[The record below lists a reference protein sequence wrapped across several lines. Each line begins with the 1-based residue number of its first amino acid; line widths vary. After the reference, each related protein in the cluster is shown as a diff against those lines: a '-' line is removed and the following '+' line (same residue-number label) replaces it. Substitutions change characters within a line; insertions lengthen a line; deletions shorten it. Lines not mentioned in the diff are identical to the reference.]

1 MRVNTI
7 KKIIAAILAAVLCF
21 GVLPSRSF
29 FNTLSAVVKAANAD
43 SLNEAYADGTSLM
56 PIGPAFTVDTLLSW
70 EPTND
75 PDSDY
80 SRSVVPLADRY
91 TGFTVNDYANPDAK
105 LMVCSL
111 ANSKHDATNAQGQE
125 SFSSYAF
132 NYWQYATSFVYWSG
146 SKRGQVVVPT
156 GEFTDAAH
164 TNGVPVMGTIFFDW
178 GGNSSV
184 VENFVRNYRSVAD
197 KLIEVM
203 EYYGFDGYFFNEET
217 AVDYTT
223 AGNLRSMIAYMR
235 QQRPNMLIGW
245 YDSITDSGNL
255 SYQDAVN
262 GSNSGWVS
270 AGVNEFFMNY
280 NWTTQDV
287 NTTVS
292 TMQGLGKSQ
301 YEAFAGLDVQ
311 QNCMNT
317 NFSSNYLLNNNNNK
331 LKLSLAL
338 YCPNST
344 MGLSGDGADFHEVER
359 QFYVNGGDPRST
371 SSSGWA
377 GMSRFFA
384 DHTTIISAPFVTNFN
399 SGHGKAFYI
408 DGVKSRDAEWSY
420 QSVQDVMPTWTW
432 IIDSN
437 GQKLS
442 GAYDFEDAYNGGS
455 SIKFYGSL
463 TANKPNNIMLYST
476 NLDINGSTNIAVTA
490 KNDRGLMKLVAYY
503 GDSSTSSYANCQ
515 KATFALDASSG
526 GWTTSNVSLASLSGK
541 KLYAIGFEIGGTSN
555 VSDYQVNIG
564 RLAVTD
570 SEAAAAS
577 ASNARLE
584 EIIYLDAYTA
594 EARIKWN
601 GNNASTYEIYR
612 LNADGT
618 RTLIMETPNTAYYIP
633 NLVRN
638 DDQAD
643 VTIEVVPVNAN
654 GVRGESSRFTI
665 DWPYENGD
673 TEKLSDVTVPVN
685 ICPLAEVTGYSA
697 QNDGEPASKAIDGTS
712 ENGSKWCATNAQSGW
727 MTIKLDQPRTIKRIR
742 IEHAEYGGEAQ
753 NMNTIAFSVQYK
765 SGNNWVTAYSTNNNS
780 SAVTD
785 ELITPVTAQE
795 WRLYISNSGSSAWG
809 AIRIYE
815 WQMFETTER
824 NRTDI
829 VLMKFASAKNN
840 KGASDTFSLTHAPT
854 GSTVR
859 LYLRDAN
866 GNYTQI
872 ASKEAQSSTVSFT
885 GLDYGSDAGRVF
897 YTVQE
902 GKQEESIKLST
913 AFDAE
918 PGAVKY
924 SITVVQPANG
934 TVSASATSATAGT
947 TVKLTA
953 TPAEGYT
960 LDYFTLDGARING
973 DTFIMPARNVE
984 VSAVFTANAY
994 SITVVQ
1000 PTGGTVS
1007 ASATSATAGTTVKL
1021 TATPAEGYTLDYF
1034 TLDGARING
1043 NTFSMPARNVEV
1055 SAVFTANA
1063 YSITVVQPTGGT
1075 VSASTTSAAAGT
1087 TIELTATPAEG
1098 YTLDYFTLDGERIN
1112 GDTFSMPARNVEV
1125 SAVFTANAYSIT
1137 VVQPTGGTVSASATS
1152 ATAGTTVKL
1161 TATPAE
1167 GYTLDYFTLD
1177 GARINGD
1184 TFIMPARN
1192 VEVSAVFT
1200 ANAYSITVVQPT
1212 GGTVSA
1218 SATSATAG
1226 TTVKL
1231 TATPAEGYTLDYFT
1245 LDGARINGDTFIM
1258 PARNV
1263 EVSAVFTANAYSIT
1277 VVQPTG
1283 GTVSASATS
1292 ATAGTTVKLTAT
1304 PAEGYTLDYFTLDG
1318 ARING
1323 DTFIMPAR
1331 NVEVSAVFTANA
1343 YSITVVQPA
1352 GGTVSASKLSA
1363 FFGEAVELTAVPDE
1377 GYELSHYVV
1386 NGAANN
1392 GGTFTMPARDVIVT
1406 AVFTKVAEPSVN
1418 LALNAT
1424 IYYSNK
1430 KYPDYA
1436 KNGPQHAFDGKMSD
1450 READKW
1456 HASGVNGWVAFDIH
1470 TPVANPILKIY
1481 HAGSA
1486 GENSNLNTSSWDV
1499 YILNERYLTEE
1510 AYFNMDR
1517 STQNRVCQIAWF
1529 WKRIHVTTGNTADI
1543 SIDHIDMPEAR
1554 RLFKINMRKTNQTG
1568 YPYYLNVY
1576 EIEMY
1581 AGN

>member
-1 MRVNTI
+1 M
-7 KKIIAAILAAVLCF
+7 IL
-21 GVLPSRSF
+21 
-29 FNTLSAVVKAANAD
+29 N
-43 SLNEAYADGTSLM
+43 
-56 PIGPAFTVDTLLSW
+56 
-70 EPTND
+70 
-75 PDSDY
+75 
-80 SRSVVPLADRY
+80 
-91 TGFTVNDYANPDAK
+91 
-105 LMVCSL
+105 
-111 ANSKHDATNAQGQE
+111 
-125 SFSSYAF
+125 
-132 NYWQYATSFVYWSG
+132 SFV
-146 SKRGQVVVPT
+146 
-156 GEFTDAAH
+156 
-164 TNGVPVMGTIFFDW
+164 
-178 GGNSSV
+178 
-184 VENFVRNYRSVAD
+184 
-197 KLIEVM
+197 
-203 EYYGFDGYFFNEET
+203 
-217 AVDYTT
+217 
-223 AGNLRSMIAYMR
+223 
-235 QQRPNMLIGW
+235 
-245 YDSITDSGNL
+245 
-255 SYQDAVN
+255 
-262 GSNSGWVS
+262 
-270 AGVNEFFMNY
+270 
-280 NWTTQDV
+280 
-287 NTTVS
+287 TV
-292 TMQGLGKSQ
+292 
-301 YEAFAGLDVQ
+301 
-311 QNCMNT
+311 
-317 NFSSNYLLNNNNNK
+317 
-331 LKLSLAL
+331 
-338 YCPNST
+338 
-344 MGLSGDGADFHEVER
+344 
-359 QFYVNGGDPRST
+359 
-371 SSSGWA
+371 
-377 GMSRFFA
+377 
-384 DHTTIISAPFVTNFN
+384 
-399 SGHGKAFYI
+399 
-408 DGVKSRDAEWSY
+408 
-420 QSVQDVMPTWTW
+420 
-432 IIDSN
+432 
-437 GQKLS
+437 
-442 GAYDFEDAYNGGS
+442 
-455 SIKFYGSL
+455 
-463 TANKPNNIMLYST
+463 
-476 NLDINGSTNIAVTA
+476 
-490 KNDRGLMKLVAYY
+490 
-503 GDSSTSSYANCQ
+503 
-515 KATFALDASSG
+515 
-526 GWTTSNVSLASLSGK
+526 
-541 KLYAIGFEIGGTSN
+541 
-555 VSDYQVNIG
+555 YQVNIG

-601 GNNASTYEIYR
+601 GTNASSYEIYR

-673 TEKLSDVTVPVN
+673 TERLSDITEPANVCLNAT
-685 ICPLAEVTGYSA
+685 VTGYSA
-697 QNDGEPASKAIDGTS
+697 QNDGEPAWKAIDGTS
-712 ENGSKWCATNAQSGW
+712 ENGSKWCATNKQSGW

-742 IEHAEYGGEAQ
+742 IEHAQYGGEAQ

-795 WRLYISNSGSSAWG
+795 WRLYINNSGSSAWG

-924 SITVVQPANG
+924 SINVVQPANG
-934 TVSASATSATAGT
+934 SVA
-947 TVKLTA
+947 
-953 TPAEGYT
+953 
-960 LDYFTLDGARING
+960 
-973 DTFIMPARNVE
+973 
-984 VSAVFTANAY
+984 
-994 SITVVQ
+994 
-1000 PTGGTVS
+1000 

-1043 NTFSMPARNVEV
+1043 N
-1055 SAVFTANA
+1055 
-1063 YSITVVQPTGGT
+1063 
-1075 VSASTTSAAAGT
+1075 
-1087 TIELTATPAEG
+1087 
-1098 YTLDYFTLDGERIN
+1098 
-1112 GDTFSMPARNVEV
+1112 
-1125 SAVFTANAYSIT
+1125 
-1137 VVQPTGGTVSASATS
+1137 
-1152 ATAGTTVKL
+1152 
-1161 TATPAE
+1161 
-1167 GYTLDYFTLD
+1167 
-1177 GARINGD
+1177 

-1263 EVSAVFTANAYSIT
+1263 EVSAVFTANAYSIN
-1277 VVQPTG
+1277 VVQPANG
-1283 GTVSASATS
+1283 MVSASATS
-1292 ATAGTTVKLTAT
+1292 ATAGTTVKLTANPAEGYTLDYFTLDDERINGNTFIMPARNVEVSAVFTTNAYSITVVQPANGTVSASATSAAAGTTIELTAT

-1323 DTFIMPAR
+1323 NTFIMPAR

-1392 GGTFTMPARDVIVT
+1392 GSSFTMPAHDVMVT

-1424 IYYSNK
+1424 IYYFNK

-1486 GENSNLNTSSWDV
+1486 GEGSDLNTSSWDV

-1543 SIDHIDMPEAR
+1543 SVDHIDMPEAR

-1568 YPYYLNVY
+1568 YPYHLNVY

>member
-7 KKIIAAILAAVLCF
+7 KKIIAAILAAVFCF

-217 AVDYTT
+217 GVDYTT

-317 NFSSNYLLNNNNNK
+317 NFSSNYLLNNSNK

-643 VTIEVVPVNAN
+643 VTVEVVPVNAN

-697 QNDGEPASKAIDGTS
+697 QNDGEPAWKAIDGTS
-712 ENGSKWCATNAQSGW
+712 ENGSKWCATNKQSGW

-742 IEHAEYGGEAQ
+742 IEHAQYGGEAQ

-765 SGNNWVTAYSTNNNS
+765 SGNNWVTVYSTNNNS

-795 WRLYISNSGSSAWG
+795 WRLDISNSGSSAWG

-924 SITVVQPANG
+924 SINVVQPANGSVSASATSATAGTTVKLTATPAEGYTLDYFTLDGARINGDTFIMPARNVDVSAVFTANAYSITVVQPADG

-973 DTFIMPARNVE
+973 DTFIMPARNVD

-1000 PTGGTVS
+1000 P
-1007 ASATSATAGTTVKL
+1007 A
-1021 TATPAEGYTLDYF
+1021 D
-1034 TLDGARING
+1034 
-1043 NTFSMPARNVEV
+1043 
-1055 SAVFTANA
+1055 
-1063 YSITVVQPTGGT
+1063 
-1075 VSASTTSAAAGT
+1075 
-1087 TIELTATPAEG
+1087 
-1098 YTLDYFTLDGERIN
+1098 
-1112 GDTFSMPARNVEV
+1112 
-1125 SAVFTANAYSIT
+1125 
-1137 VVQPTGGTVSASATS
+1137 GTVSASATS

-1184 TFIMPARN
+1184 TFIMPAQN
-1192 VEVSAVFT
+1192 VNVSAVFT
-1200 ANAYSITVVQPT
+1200 ANAYSITVFQPT

-1218 SATSATAG
+1218 SVTSATAG

-1231 TATPAEGYTLDYFT
+1231 TATPAEGYTLNYFT
-1245 LDGARINGDTFIM
+1245 LNGERINGDTFIM

-1283 GTVSASATS
+1283 GTVSAS
-1292 ATAGTTVKLTAT
+1292 
-1304 PAEGYTLDYFTLDG
+1304 
-1318 ARING
+1318 
-1323 DTFIMPAR
+1323 
-1331 NVEVSAVFTANA
+1331 
-1343 YSITVVQPA
+1343 
-1352 GGTVSASKLSA
+1352 KLSA

-1386 NGAANN
+1386 NGAANS

-1424 IYYSNK
+1424 IYYFNK

-1450 READKW
+1450 PEADKW

-1486 GENSNLNTSSWDV
+1486 GESSNLNTSSWDV

-1568 YPYYLNVY
+1568 YPYHLNVY

-1581 AGN
+1581 AGNL

>member
-217 AVDYTT
+217 GVDYTT

-317 NFSSNYLLNNNNNK
+317 NFSSNYLLNNSNK

-697 QNDGEPASKAIDGTS
+697 QNDGEPAWKAIDGTS
-712 ENGSKWCATNAQSGW
+712 ENGSKWCATNKQSGW

-742 IEHAEYGGEAQ
+742 IEHAQYGGEAQ

-765 SGNNWVTAYSTNNNS
+765 SGNNWVTVYSTNSNS

-795 WRLYISNSGSSAWG
+795 WRLDISNSGSSAWG

-924 SITVVQPANG
+924 SINVVQPANG
-934 TVSASATSATAGT
+934 SVAASATSATAGT

-953 TPAEGYT
+953 NPAEGYT

-973 DTFIMPARNVE
+973 NTFIMPARNVE

-1021 TATPAEGYTLDYF
+1021 TANPAEGYTLDYF

-1043 NTFSMPARNVEV
+1043 N
-1055 SAVFTANA
+1055 
-1063 YSITVVQPTGGT
+1063 
-1075 VSASTTSAAAGT
+1075 
-1087 TIELTATPAEG
+1087 
-1098 YTLDYFTLDGERIN
+1098 
-1112 GDTFSMPARNVEV
+1112 
-1125 SAVFTANAYSIT
+1125 
-1137 VVQPTGGTVSASATS
+1137 
-1152 ATAGTTVKL
+1152 
-1161 TATPAE
+1161 
-1167 GYTLDYFTLD
+1167 
-1177 GARINGD
+1177 

-1292 ATAGTTVKLTAT
+1292 ATAGTTIELTANPAEGYTLDYFTLDGARINGNTFIMPARNVDVSAVFTANAYGITVVQPAGGTVSASATSATAGTTVKLTAT

-1331 NVEVSAVFTANA
+1331 NVEVSAVFTANAYSITVVQPTGGTVSASATSATAGTTVKLTANPAEGYTLDYFTLDGARINGNTFIMPARNVDVSAVFTANA

-1424 IYYSNK
+1424 VYYSNK

-1456 HASGVNGWVAFDIH
+1456 HASGINGWVAFDIH

>member
-7 KKIIAAILAAVLCF
+7 KKIIAAILATVLCF

-235 QQRPNMLIGW
+235 QQKPNMLIGW

-292 TMQGLGKSQ
+292 TMQNLGKSQ

-317 NFSSNYLLNNNNNK
+317 YFSSNYLLNNSNK

-526 GWTTSNVSLASLSGK
+526 GWTTSNVSLTSLSGK

-601 GNNASTYEIYR
+601 GNNASSYEIYR

-697 QNDGEPASKAIDGTS
+697 QNDGEPAWKAIDGTS
-712 ENGSKWCATNAQSGW
+712 ENGSKWCATNARSGW

-753 NMNTIAFSVQYK
+753 DMNTIAFSVQYK
-765 SGNNWVTAYSTNNNS
+765 SGNNWVTVYSTNSNS

-924 SITVVQPANG
+924 SINVVQPANG
-934 TVSASATSATAGT
+934 SVAASATSATAGT

-960 LDYFTLDGARING
+960 LDYFTLDG
-973 DTFIMPARNVE
+973 T
-984 VSAVFTANAY
+984 
-994 SITVVQ
+994 
-1000 PTGGTVS
+1000 
-1007 ASATSATAGTTVKL
+1007 
-1021 TATPAEGYTLDYF
+1021 
-1034 TLDGARING
+1034 
-1043 NTFSMPARNVEV
+1043 
-1055 SAVFTANA
+1055 
-1063 YSITVVQPTGGT
+1063 
-1075 VSASTTSAAAGT
+1075 
-1087 TIELTATPAEG
+1087 
-1098 YTLDYFTLDGERIN
+1098 
-1112 GDTFSMPARNVEV
+1112 
-1125 SAVFTANAYSIT
+1125 
-1137 VVQPTGGTVSASATS
+1137 
-1152 ATAGTTVKL
+1152 
-1161 TATPAE
+1161 
-1167 GYTLDYFTLD
+1167 
-1177 GARINGD
+1177 
-1184 TFIMPARN
+1184 
-1192 VEVSAVFT
+1192 
-1200 ANAYSITVVQPT
+1200 
-1212 GGTVSA
+1212 
-1218 SATSATAG
+1218 
-1226 TTVKL
+1226 
-1231 TATPAEGYTLDYFT
+1231 
-1245 LDGARINGDTFIM
+1245 
-1258 PARNV
+1258 
-1263 EVSAVFTANAYSIT
+1263 
-1277 VVQPTG
+1277 
-1283 GTVSASATS
+1283 
-1292 ATAGTTVKLTAT
+1292 
-1304 PAEGYTLDYFTLDG
+1304 
-1318 ARING
+1318 RING

-1352 GGTVSASKLSA
+1352 GGTVTASKLSA

-1450 READKW
+1450 LEADKW
-1456 HASGVNGWVAFDIH
+1456 HASGINGWVAFDIH

-1543 SIDHIDMPEAR
+1543 SVDHIDMPEAR

>member
-1 MRVNTI
+1 M
-7 KKIIAAILAAVLCF
+7 IL
-21 GVLPSRSF
+21 
-29 FNTLSAVVKAANAD
+29 N
-43 SLNEAYADGTSLM
+43 
-56 PIGPAFTVDTLLSW
+56 
-70 EPTND
+70 
-75 PDSDY
+75 
-80 SRSVVPLADRY
+80 
-91 TGFTVNDYANPDAK
+91 
-105 LMVCSL
+105 
-111 ANSKHDATNAQGQE
+111 
-125 SFSSYAF
+125 
-132 NYWQYATSFVYWSG
+132 SFV
-146 SKRGQVVVPT
+146 
-156 GEFTDAAH
+156 
-164 TNGVPVMGTIFFDW
+164 
-178 GGNSSV
+178 
-184 VENFVRNYRSVAD
+184 
-197 KLIEVM
+197 
-203 EYYGFDGYFFNEET
+203 
-217 AVDYTT
+217 
-223 AGNLRSMIAYMR
+223 
-235 QQRPNMLIGW
+235 
-245 YDSITDSGNL
+245 
-255 SYQDAVN
+255 
-262 GSNSGWVS
+262 
-270 AGVNEFFMNY
+270 
-280 NWTTQDV
+280 
-287 NTTVS
+287 TV
-292 TMQGLGKSQ
+292 
-301 YEAFAGLDVQ
+301 
-311 QNCMNT
+311 
-317 NFSSNYLLNNNNNK
+317 
-331 LKLSLAL
+331 
-338 YCPNST
+338 
-344 MGLSGDGADFHEVER
+344 
-359 QFYVNGGDPRST
+359 
-371 SSSGWA
+371 
-377 GMSRFFA
+377 
-384 DHTTIISAPFVTNFN
+384 
-399 SGHGKAFYI
+399 
-408 DGVKSRDAEWSY
+408 
-420 QSVQDVMPTWTW
+420 
-432 IIDSN
+432 
-437 GQKLS
+437 
-442 GAYDFEDAYNGGS
+442 
-455 SIKFYGSL
+455 
-463 TANKPNNIMLYST
+463 
-476 NLDINGSTNIAVTA
+476 
-490 KNDRGLMKLVAYY
+490 
-503 GDSSTSSYANCQ
+503 
-515 KATFALDASSG
+515 
-526 GWTTSNVSLASLSGK
+526 
-541 KLYAIGFEIGGTSN
+541 
-555 VSDYQVNIG
+555 YQVNIG

-601 GNNASTYEIYR
+601 GNNASSYEIYR

-643 VTIEVVPVNAN
+643 VTVEVVPVNAN

-665 DWPYENGD
+665 DWLYENGD

-697 QNDGEPASKAIDGTS
+697 QNDGEPAWKAIDGTS
-712 ENGSKWCATNAQSGW
+712 ENGSKWCATNARSGW

-753 NMNTIAFSVQYK
+753 DMNTIAFSVQYK
-765 SGNNWVTAYSTNNNS
+765 SGNNWVTVYSTNSNS
-780 SAVTD
+780 SDVTD

-840 KGASDTFSLTHAPT
+840 KGASDTFSLTNAPT

-924 SITVVQPANG
+924 SINVVQPANG
-934 TVSASATSATAGT
+934 SVAASATSATAGT

-960 LDYFTLDGARING
+960 LDYFTLDG
-973 DTFIMPARNVE
+973 
-984 VSAVFTANAY
+984 
-994 SITVVQ
+994 
-1000 PTGGTVS
+1000 
-1007 ASATSATAGTTVKL
+1007 
-1021 TATPAEGYTLDYF
+1021 
-1034 TLDGARING
+1034 
-1043 NTFSMPARNVEV
+1043 
-1055 SAVFTANA
+1055 
-1063 YSITVVQPTGGT
+1063 
-1075 VSASTTSAAAGT
+1075 
-1087 TIELTATPAEG
+1087 
-1098 YTLDYFTLDGERIN
+1098 ERIN
-1112 GDTFSMPARNVEV
+1112 GHTFSMPARNVEV

-1152 ATAGTTVKL
+1152 ATAGTTIEL

-1177 GARINGD
+1177 GERINGH
-1184 TFIMPARN
+1184 TF
-1192 VEVSAVFT
+1192 S
-1200 ANAYSITVVQPT
+1200 
-1212 GGTVSA
+1212 
-1218 SATSATAG
+1218 
-1226 TTVKL
+1226 
-1231 TATPAEGYTLDYFT
+1231 
-1245 LDGARINGDTFIM
+1245 
-1258 PARNV
+1258 
-1263 EVSAVFTANAYSIT
+1263 
-1277 VVQPTG
+1277 
-1283 GTVSASATS
+1283 
-1292 ATAGTTVKLTAT
+1292 
-1304 PAEGYTLDYFTLDG
+1304 
-1318 ARING
+1318 
-1323 DTFIMPAR
+1323 MPAR

-1352 GGTVSASKLSA
+1352 GGTVTASKLSA

-1450 READKW
+1450 LEADKW
-1456 HASGVNGWVAFDIH
+1456 HASGINGWVAFDIH

-1543 SIDHIDMPEAR
+1543 SVDHIDMPEAR

>member
-1 MRVNTI
+1 M
-7 KKIIAAILAAVLCF
+7 IL
-21 GVLPSRSF
+21 
-29 FNTLSAVVKAANAD
+29 N
-43 SLNEAYADGTSLM
+43 
-56 PIGPAFTVDTLLSW
+56 
-70 EPTND
+70 
-75 PDSDY
+75 
-80 SRSVVPLADRY
+80 
-91 TGFTVNDYANPDAK
+91 
-105 LMVCSL
+105 
-111 ANSKHDATNAQGQE
+111 
-125 SFSSYAF
+125 
-132 NYWQYATSFVYWSG
+132 SFV
-146 SKRGQVVVPT
+146 
-156 GEFTDAAH
+156 
-164 TNGVPVMGTIFFDW
+164 
-178 GGNSSV
+178 
-184 VENFVRNYRSVAD
+184 
-197 KLIEVM
+197 
-203 EYYGFDGYFFNEET
+203 
-217 AVDYTT
+217 
-223 AGNLRSMIAYMR
+223 
-235 QQRPNMLIGW
+235 
-245 YDSITDSGNL
+245 
-255 SYQDAVN
+255 
-262 GSNSGWVS
+262 
-270 AGVNEFFMNY
+270 
-280 NWTTQDV
+280 
-287 NTTVS
+287 TV
-292 TMQGLGKSQ
+292 
-301 YEAFAGLDVQ
+301 
-311 QNCMNT
+311 
-317 NFSSNYLLNNNNNK
+317 
-331 LKLSLAL
+331 
-338 YCPNST
+338 
-344 MGLSGDGADFHEVER
+344 
-359 QFYVNGGDPRST
+359 
-371 SSSGWA
+371 
-377 GMSRFFA
+377 
-384 DHTTIISAPFVTNFN
+384 
-399 SGHGKAFYI
+399 
-408 DGVKSRDAEWSY
+408 
-420 QSVQDVMPTWTW
+420 
-432 IIDSN
+432 
-437 GQKLS
+437 
-442 GAYDFEDAYNGGS
+442 
-455 SIKFYGSL
+455 
-463 TANKPNNIMLYST
+463 
-476 NLDINGSTNIAVTA
+476 
-490 KNDRGLMKLVAYY
+490 
-503 GDSSTSSYANCQ
+503 
-515 KATFALDASSG
+515 
-526 GWTTSNVSLASLSGK
+526 
-541 KLYAIGFEIGGTSN
+541 
-555 VSDYQVNIG
+555 YQVNIG

-697 QNDGEPASKAIDGTS
+697 QNDGEPAWKAIDGTS
-712 ENGSKWCATNAQSGW
+712 ENGSKWCATNKQSGW

-765 SGNNWVTAYSTNNNS
+765 SGNNWVTVYSTNNNS

-795 WRLYISNSGSSAWG
+795 WRLYINNSGSSAWG

-924 SITVVQPANG
+924 SITVVQPAG
-934 TVSASATSATAGT
+934 GSVAASATSATAGT
-947 TVKLTA
+947 TIELAATPAEGYTLDYFTLDGERINGNTFSMPARNVEVSAVFTANAYSITVVQPANGSVAASATSAAAGTIIELAATPAEGYTLDYFTLDGERINGDTFIMPARNVEVSAVFTANAYNITVVQPAGGSVAASATSATAGTTIELTA

-973 DTFIMPARNVE
+973 DTFIMPARNVD

-1000 PTGGTVS
+1000 PT
-1007 ASATSATAGTTVKL
+1007 
-1021 TATPAEGYTLDYF
+1021 
-1034 TLDGARING
+1034 
-1043 NTFSMPARNVEV
+1043 
-1055 SAVFTANA
+1055 
-1063 YSITVVQPTGGT
+1063 
-1075 VSASTTSAAAGT
+1075 
-1087 TIELTATPAEG
+1087 
-1098 YTLDYFTLDGERIN
+1098 
-1112 GDTFSMPARNVEV
+1112 
-1125 SAVFTANAYSIT
+1125 
-1137 VVQPTGGTVSASATS
+1137 
-1152 ATAGTTVKL
+1152 
-1161 TATPAE
+1161 
-1167 GYTLDYFTLD
+1167 
-1177 GARINGD
+1177 
-1184 TFIMPARN
+1184 
-1192 VEVSAVFT
+1192 
-1200 ANAYSITVVQPT
+1200 
-1212 GGTVSA
+1212 
-1218 SATSATAG
+1218 
-1226 TTVKL
+1226 
-1231 TATPAEGYTLDYFT
+1231 
-1245 LDGARINGDTFIM
+1245 
-1258 PARNV
+1258 
-1263 EVSAVFTANAYSIT
+1263 
-1277 VVQPTG
+1277 
-1283 GTVSASATS
+1283 
-1292 ATAGTTVKLTAT
+1292 
-1304 PAEGYTLDYFTLDG
+1304 
-1318 ARING
+1318 
-1323 DTFIMPAR
+1323 
-1331 NVEVSAVFTANA
+1331 
-1343 YSITVVQPA
+1343 

-1450 READKW
+1450 PEADKW
-1456 HASGVNGWVAFDIH
+1456 HASGINGWVAFDIH

-1486 GENSNLNTSSWDV
+1486 GEDSNLNTSSWDV

-1568 YPYYLNVY
+1568 YPYHLNVY

>member
-7 KKIIAAILAAVLCF
+7 KKIIAAILAAVFCF

-270 AGVNEFFMNY
+270 AGVNAFFMNY

-292 TMQGLGKSQ
+292 TMQNLGKSQ

-317 NFSSNYLLNNNNNK
+317 YFSSNYLLNNSNK

-515 KATFALDASSG
+515 KAAFALDASSG

-601 GNNASTYEIYR
+601 GNNASSYEIYR

-643 VTIEVVPVNAN
+643 VTVEVIPVNAN

-697 QNDGEPASKAIDGTS
+697 QNDGEPAWKAIDGTS
-712 ENGSKWCATNAQSGW
+712 ENGSKWCATNARSGW

-742 IEHAEYGGEAQ
+742 IEHAQYGGEAQ

-765 SGNNWVTAYSTNNNS
+765 SGNNWVTVYSTNNNS

-795 WRLYISNSGSSAWG
+795 WRLYINNSGSSAWG

-924 SITVVQPANG
+924 SINVVQPANG

-1000 PTGGTVS
+1000 PTNGMVS

-1021 TATPAEGYTLDYF
+1021 TA
-1034 TLDGARING
+1034 N
-1043 NTFSMPARNVEV
+1043 
-1055 SAVFTANA
+1055 
-1063 YSITVVQPTGGT
+1063 
-1075 VSASTTSAAAGT
+1075 
-1087 TIELTATPAEG
+1087 PAEG
-1098 YTLDYFTLDGERIN
+1098 YTLDYFTLDGE
-1112 GDTFSMPARNVEV
+1112 
-1125 SAVFTANAYSIT
+1125 
-1137 VVQPTGGTVSASATS
+1137 
-1152 ATAGTTVKL
+1152 
-1161 TATPAE
+1161 
-1167 GYTLDYFTLD
+1167 
-1177 GARINGD
+1177 RINGD

-1212 GGTVSA
+1212 
-1218 SATSATAG
+1218 
-1226 TTVKL
+1226 
-1231 TATPAEGYTLDYFT
+1231 
-1245 LDGARINGDTFIM
+1245 NGM
-1258 PARNV
+1258 
-1263 EVSAVFTANAYSIT
+1263 
-1277 VVQPTG
+1277 
-1283 GTVSASATS
+1283 
-1292 ATAGTTVKLTAT
+1292 
-1304 PAEGYTLDYFTLDG
+1304 
-1318 ARING
+1318 
-1323 DTFIMPAR
+1323 
-1331 NVEVSAVFTANA
+1331 
-1343 YSITVVQPA
+1343 
-1352 GGTVSASKLSA
+1352 VSASKLSA

-1450 READKW
+1450 HEADKW
-1456 HASGVNGWVAFDIH
+1456 HASGINGWVAFDIH

-1486 GENSNLNTSSWDV
+1486 GEDSNLNTSSWDV

-1543 SIDHIDMPEAR
+1543 SVDHIDMPEAR

-1568 YPYYLNVY
+1568 YPYHLNVY

>member
-7 KKIIAAILAAVLCF
+7 KKIIAALLAAVFCF

-91 TGFTVNDYANPDAK
+91 TGFTVNDYSNPDAK

-132 NYWQYATSFVYWSG
+132 NYWQYATSFVYWSS

-235 QQRPNMLIGW
+235 QQKPNMLIGW

-317 NFSSNYLLNNNNNK
+317 NFSSNYLLNNSNK

-601 GNNASTYEIYR
+601 GNNASSYEIYR

-697 QNDGEPASKAIDGTS
+697 QNDGEPAWKAIDGTS
-712 ENGSKWCATNAQSGW
+712 ENGSKWCATNARSGW

-742 IEHAEYGGEAQ
+742 IEHAQYGGEAQ

-765 SGNNWVTAYSTNNNS
+765 SGNNWVTVYSTNNNS

-795 WRLYISNSGSSAWG
+795 WRLYINNSGSSAWG

-924 SITVVQPANG
+924 SINVVQPANG
-934 TVSASATSATAGT
+934 SVAASATSATAGTTIELAATPAEGYTLDYFTLDGARINGNTFIMPARNVEVSAVFTANAYSINVVQPTNGMVSASATSATAGT
-947 TVKLTA
+947 TIELTA

-1000 PTGGTVS
+1000 PTNGTVS
-1007 ASATSATAGTTVKL
+1007 ASATFATAGTT
-1021 TATPAEGYTLDYF
+1021 
-1034 TLDGARING
+1034 
-1043 NTFSMPARNVEV
+1043 
-1055 SAVFTANA
+1055 
-1063 YSITVVQPTGGT
+1063 
-1075 VSASTTSAAAGT
+1075 
-1087 TIELTATPAEG
+1087 IE
-1098 YTLDYFTLDGERIN
+1098 
-1112 GDTFSMPARNVEV
+1112 
-1125 SAVFTANAYSIT
+1125 
-1137 VVQPTGGTVSASATS
+1137 
-1152 ATAGTTVKL
+1152 L

-1212 GGTVSA
+1212 
-1218 SATSATAG
+1218 
-1226 TTVKL
+1226 
-1231 TATPAEGYTLDYFT
+1231 
-1245 LDGARINGDTFIM
+1245 
-1258 PARNV
+1258 
-1263 EVSAVFTANAYSIT
+1263 
-1277 VVQPTG
+1277 
-1283 GTVSASATS
+1283 
-1292 ATAGTTVKLTAT
+1292 
-1304 PAEGYTLDYFTLDG
+1304 
-1318 ARING
+1318 
-1323 DTFIMPAR
+1323 
-1331 NVEVSAVFTANA
+1331 
-1343 YSITVVQPA
+1343 

-1424 IYYSNK
+1424 VYYSNK

-1456 HASGVNGWVAFDIH
+1456 HASGINGWVAFDIH

-1568 YPYYLNVY
+1568 YPYHLNVY

>member
-1 MRVNTI
+1 M
-7 KKIIAAILAAVLCF
+7 IL
-21 GVLPSRSF
+21 
-29 FNTLSAVVKAANAD
+29 N
-43 SLNEAYADGTSLM
+43 
-56 PIGPAFTVDTLLSW
+56 
-70 EPTND
+70 
-75 PDSDY
+75 
-80 SRSVVPLADRY
+80 
-91 TGFTVNDYANPDAK
+91 
-105 LMVCSL
+105 
-111 ANSKHDATNAQGQE
+111 
-125 SFSSYAF
+125 
-132 NYWQYATSFVYWSG
+132 SFV
-146 SKRGQVVVPT
+146 
-156 GEFTDAAH
+156 
-164 TNGVPVMGTIFFDW
+164 
-178 GGNSSV
+178 
-184 VENFVRNYRSVAD
+184 
-197 KLIEVM
+197 
-203 EYYGFDGYFFNEET
+203 
-217 AVDYTT
+217 AV
-223 AGNLRSMIAYMR
+223 
-235 QQRPNMLIGW
+235 
-245 YDSITDSGNL
+245 
-255 SYQDAVN
+255 
-262 GSNSGWVS
+262 
-270 AGVNEFFMNY
+270 
-280 NWTTQDV
+280 
-287 NTTVS
+287 
-292 TMQGLGKSQ
+292 
-301 YEAFAGLDVQ
+301 
-311 QNCMNT
+311 
-317 NFSSNYLLNNNNNK
+317 
-331 LKLSLAL
+331 
-338 YCPNST
+338 
-344 MGLSGDGADFHEVER
+344 
-359 QFYVNGGDPRST
+359 
-371 SSSGWA
+371 
-377 GMSRFFA
+377 
-384 DHTTIISAPFVTNFN
+384 
-399 SGHGKAFYI
+399 
-408 DGVKSRDAEWSY
+408 
-420 QSVQDVMPTWTW
+420 
-432 IIDSN
+432 
-437 GQKLS
+437 
-442 GAYDFEDAYNGGS
+442 
-455 SIKFYGSL
+455 
-463 TANKPNNIMLYST
+463 
-476 NLDINGSTNIAVTA
+476 
-490 KNDRGLMKLVAYY
+490 
-503 GDSSTSSYANCQ
+503 
-515 KATFALDASSG
+515 
-526 GWTTSNVSLASLSGK
+526 
-541 KLYAIGFEIGGTSN
+541 
-555 VSDYQVNIG
+555 YQVNIG

-601 GNNASTYEIYR
+601 GNNASSYEIYR

-712 ENGSKWCATNAQSGW
+712 ENGSKWCATNKQSGW

-742 IEHAEYGGEAQ
+742 IEHAQYGGEAQ

-765 SGNNWVTAYSTNNNS
+765 SGNNWVTVYSTNNNS

-866 GNYTQI
+866 RNYTQI

-924 SITVVQPANG
+924 SINVVQPANG
-934 TVSASATSATAGT
+934 SVAASATSATAGT

-1000 PTGGTVS
+1000 PTDGTVS

-1021 TATPAEGYTLDYF
+1021 TA
-1034 TLDGARING
+1034 N
-1043 NTFSMPARNVEV
+1043 
-1055 SAVFTANA
+1055 
-1063 YSITVVQPTGGT
+1063 
-1075 VSASTTSAAAGT
+1075 
-1087 TIELTATPAEG
+1087 
-1098 YTLDYFTLDGERIN
+1098 
-1112 GDTFSMPARNVEV
+1112 
-1125 SAVFTANAYSIT
+1125 
-1137 VVQPTGGTVSASATS
+1137 
-1152 ATAGTTVKL
+1152 
-1161 TATPAE
+1161 PAE

-1212 GGTVSA
+1212 
-1218 SATSATAG
+1218 
-1226 TTVKL
+1226 
-1231 TATPAEGYTLDYFT
+1231 
-1245 LDGARINGDTFIM
+1245 
-1258 PARNV
+1258 
-1263 EVSAVFTANAYSIT
+1263 
-1277 VVQPTG
+1277 
-1283 GTVSASATS
+1283 
-1292 ATAGTTVKLTAT
+1292 
-1304 PAEGYTLDYFTLDG
+1304 
-1318 ARING
+1318 
-1323 DTFIMPAR
+1323 
-1331 NVEVSAVFTANA
+1331 
-1343 YSITVVQPA
+1343 

-1406 AVFTKVAEPSVN
+1406 AVFTKIAEPSVN

-1450 READKW
+1450 PEADKW
-1456 HASGVNGWVAFDIH
+1456 HASGINGWVAFDIH

-1529 WKRIHVTTGNTADI
+1529 WKRVHVTTGNTADI

-1568 YPYYLNVY
+1568 YPYHLNVY

>member
-7 KKIIAAILAAVLCF
+7 KKIIAAILAAVFCF

-217 AVDYTT
+217 GVDYTT

-245 YDSITDSGNL
+245 YDSITDSGYL

-292 TMQGLGKSQ
+292 TMQNLGKSQ

-317 NFSSNYLLNNNNNK
+317 NFSSNYLLNNSNK

-601 GNNASTYEIYR
+601 GNNASSYEIYR

-643 VTIEVVPVNAN
+643 VTVEVVPVNAN

-665 DWPYENGD
+665 DWLYENGD

-697 QNDGEPASKAIDGTS
+697 QNDGEPAWKAIDGTS
-712 ENGSKWCATNAQSGW
+712 ENGSKWCATNARSGW

-765 SGNNWVTAYSTNNNS
+765 SGNNWVTVYSTNSNS

-902 GKQEESIKLST
+902 GVQEESIKLST

-924 SITVVQPANG
+924 SITVVQPAGG
-934 TVSASATSATAGT
+934 TVSASATSATAGTTIELTATPAEGYTLDYFTLDGERINGDTFIMPARNVEVSAVFTANAYSITVVQPTGGSVAASATSATAGT

-1000 PTGGTVS
+1000 PTNGMVA
-1007 ASATSATAGTTVKL
+1007 ASATSATAGTTVEL
-1021 TATPAEGYTLDYF
+1021 TASPAEGYTLDYF
-1034 TLDGARING
+1034 TLDGERING

-1075 VSASTTSAAAGT
+1075 VSASATSAAAGA

-1112 GDTFSMPARNVEV
+1112 GN
-1125 SAVFTANAYSIT
+1125 
-1137 VVQPTGGTVSASATS
+1137 
-1152 ATAGTTVKL
+1152 
-1161 TATPAE
+1161 
-1167 GYTLDYFTLD
+1167 
-1177 GARINGD
+1177 

-1212 GGTVSA
+1212 
-1218 SATSATAG
+1218 
-1226 TTVKL
+1226 
-1231 TATPAEGYTLDYFT
+1231 
-1245 LDGARINGDTFIM
+1245 
-1258 PARNV
+1258 
-1263 EVSAVFTANAYSIT
+1263 
-1277 VVQPTG
+1277 
-1283 GTVSASATS
+1283 
-1292 ATAGTTVKLTAT
+1292 
-1304 PAEGYTLDYFTLDG
+1304 
-1318 ARING
+1318 
-1323 DTFIMPAR
+1323 
-1331 NVEVSAVFTANA
+1331 
-1343 YSITVVQPA
+1343 

-1424 IYYSNK
+1424 VYYSNK

-1456 HASGVNGWVAFDIH
+1456 HASGINGWVAFDIH

-1486 GENSNLNTSSWDV
+1486 GEDSNLNTSSWDV

-1568 YPYYLNVY
+1568 YPYHLNVY

>member
-235 QQRPNMLIGW
+235 QQKPNMLIGW

-292 TMQGLGKSQ
+292 TMQNLGKSQ

-317 NFSSNYLLNNNNNK
+317 NFSSNYLLNNSNK

-384 DHTTIISAPFVTNFN
+384 DHTTIVSAPFVTNFN

-515 KATFALDASSG
+515 KATFAIDASSG

-601 GNNASTYEIYR
+601 GNNASSYEIYR

-633 NLVRN
+633 KLVRN

-697 QNDGEPASKAIDGTS
+697 QNDGEPAWKAIDGTS
-712 ENGSKWCATNAQSGW
+712 ENGSKWCATNARSGW

-753 NMNTIAFSVQYK
+753 DMNTIAFSVQYK
-765 SGNNWVTAYSTNNNS
+765 SGNNWVTVYSTTNNS

-795 WRLYISNSGSSAWG
+795 WRLYIYNSGSSAWG

-815 WQMFETTER
+815 WQMFESTER
-824 NRTDI
+824 ERSDI

-854 GSTVR
+854 SSTVR

-902 GKQEESIKLST
+902 GVQEESIKLST

-924 SITVVQPANG
+924 SINVVQPANG
-934 TVSASATSATAGT
+934 SVAASA
-947 TVKLTA
+947 
-953 TPAEGYT
+953 
-960 LDYFTLDGARING
+960 
-973 DTFIMPARNVE
+973 
-984 VSAVFTANAY
+984 
-994 SITVVQ
+994 
-1000 PTGGTVS
+1000 
-1007 ASATSATAGTTVKL
+1007 
-1021 TATPAEGYTLDYF
+1021 
-1034 TLDGARING
+1034 
-1043 NTFSMPARNVEV
+1043 
-1055 SAVFTANA
+1055 
-1063 YSITVVQPTGGT
+1063 
-1075 VSASTTSAAAGT
+1075 TSAAAGT
-1087 TIELTATPAEG
+1087 IIELAATPAEG
-1098 YTLDYFTLDGERIN
+1098 YTLDYFTLDGE
-1112 GDTFSMPARNVEV
+1112 
-1125 SAVFTANAYSIT
+1125 
-1137 VVQPTGGTVSASATS
+1137 
-1152 ATAGTTVKL
+1152 
-1161 TATPAE
+1161 
-1167 GYTLDYFTLD
+1167 
-1177 GARINGD
+1177 
-1184 TFIMPARN
+1184 
-1192 VEVSAVFT
+1192 
-1200 ANAYSITVVQPT
+1200 
-1212 GGTVSA
+1212 
-1218 SATSATAG
+1218 
-1226 TTVKL
+1226 
-1231 TATPAEGYTLDYFT
+1231 
-1245 LDGARINGDTFIM
+1245 
-1258 PARNV
+1258 
-1263 EVSAVFTANAYSIT
+1263 
-1277 VVQPTG
+1277 
-1283 GTVSASATS
+1283 
-1292 ATAGTTVKLTAT
+1292 
-1304 PAEGYTLDYFTLDG
+1304 
-1318 ARING
+1318 RING

-1352 GGTVSASKLSA
+1352 GGTVSASATSAAAGTTVKLTATPAEGYTLDYFTLDGERINGNTFSMPARNVEVSAVFTANAYSITVVQPAGGTVTASKLSA

-1456 HASGVNGWVAFDIH
+1456 HVSGINGWVAFDIH

-1481 HAGSA
+1481 HAGFA
-1486 GENSNLNTSSWDV
+1486 GEGSDLNTSSWDV

-1529 WKRIHVTTGNTADI
+1529 WKKIHVTNGNTADI
-1543 SIDHIDMPEAR
+1543 SVDHIDMPEAR

-1568 YPYYLNVY
+1568 YPYHLNVY

>member
-235 QQRPNMLIGW
+235 QQKPNMLIGW

-262 GSNSGWVS
+262 GYNSGWVS

-292 TMQGLGKSQ
+292 TMQNLGKSQ

-317 NFSSNYLLNNNNNK
+317 YFSSNYLLNNSNK

-503 GDSSTSSYANCQ
+503 GDSSTSSYANCE

-601 GNNASTYEIYR
+601 GNNASSYEIYR

-712 ENGSKWCATNAQSGW
+712 ENGSKWCATNARSGW

-765 SGNNWVTAYSTNNNS
+765 SGNNWVTVYSTNSNS

-795 WRLYISNSGSSAWG
+795 WRLDITNSGSSPWG

-815 WQMFETTER
+815 WQMFESTER
-824 NRTDI
+824 ERSDI

-840 KGASDTFSLTHAPT
+840 TGASDTFSLTHAPT

-902 GKQEESIKLST
+902 GVQEESIKLST

-924 SITVVQPANG
+924 SINVVQPANG

-947 TVKLTA
+947 TIELTA

-960 LDYFTLDGARING
+960 LDYFTLDGERING

-1007 ASATSATAGTTVKL
+1007 ASATSAAAGTTVKL

-1034 TLDGARING
+1034 TLDGERING

-1063 YSITVVQPTGGT
+1063 YSITVVQPT
-1075 VSASTTSAAAGT
+1075 
-1087 TIELTATPAEG
+1087 
-1098 YTLDYFTLDGERIN
+1098 
-1112 GDTFSMPARNVEV
+1112 
-1125 SAVFTANAYSIT
+1125 
-1137 VVQPTGGTVSASATS
+1137 
-1152 ATAGTTVKL
+1152 
-1161 TATPAE
+1161 
-1167 GYTLDYFTLD
+1167 
-1177 GARINGD
+1177 
-1184 TFIMPARN
+1184 
-1192 VEVSAVFT
+1192 
-1200 ANAYSITVVQPT
+1200 
-1212 GGTVSA
+1212 
-1218 SATSATAG
+1218 
-1226 TTVKL
+1226 
-1231 TATPAEGYTLDYFT
+1231 
-1245 LDGARINGDTFIM
+1245 
-1258 PARNV
+1258 
-1263 EVSAVFTANAYSIT
+1263 
-1277 VVQPTG
+1277 
-1283 GTVSASATS
+1283 
-1292 ATAGTTVKLTAT
+1292 
-1304 PAEGYTLDYFTLDG
+1304 
-1318 ARING
+1318 
-1323 DTFIMPAR
+1323 
-1331 NVEVSAVFTANA
+1331 
-1343 YSITVVQPA
+1343 

-1424 IYYSNK
+1424 VYYSNK

-1456 HASGVNGWVAFDIH
+1456 HASGINGWVAFDIH

-1486 GENSNLNTSSWDV
+1486 GEDSNLNTSSWDV

>member
-178 GGNSSV
+178 NGDSSV

-217 AVDYTT
+217 GVDYTT

-262 GSNSGWVS
+262 GYNSGWVS

-292 TMQGLGKSQ
+292 TMQNLGKSQ

-317 NFSSNYLLNNNNNK
+317 YFSSNYLLNNSNK

-515 KATFALDASSG
+515 KVTFALDASSG

-541 KLYAIGFEIGGTSN
+541 KLYALGFEIGGTSN

-601 GNNASTYEIYR
+601 GNNASSYEIYR

-697 QNDGEPASKAIDGTS
+697 QNDGEPAWKAIDGTS
-712 ENGSKWCATNAQSGW
+712 ENGSKWCATNKQSGW

-765 SGNNWVTAYSTNNNS
+765 SGNNWVTVYSTTNNS

-934 TVSASATSATAGT
+934 SVAASATSATAGTTVKLTANPAEGYTLDYFTLDGERINGDTFIMPARNVEVSAVFTANAYSITVVQPTGGSVAASATSATAGT

-1000 PTGGTVS
+1000 PTNGMVA
-1007 ASATSATAGTTVKL
+1007 ASATSATAGTTVEL
-1021 TATPAEGYTLDYF
+1021 TASPAEGYTLDYF
-1034 TLDGARING
+1034 TLDGERING

-1075 VSASTTSAAAGT
+1075 VSASATSAAAGA

-1112 GDTFSMPARNVEV
+1112 GN
-1125 SAVFTANAYSIT
+1125 
-1137 VVQPTGGTVSASATS
+1137 
-1152 ATAGTTVKL
+1152 
-1161 TATPAE
+1161 
-1167 GYTLDYFTLD
+1167 
-1177 GARINGD
+1177 

-1212 GGTVSA
+1212 
-1218 SATSATAG
+1218 
-1226 TTVKL
+1226 
-1231 TATPAEGYTLDYFT
+1231 
-1245 LDGARINGDTFIM
+1245 
-1258 PARNV
+1258 
-1263 EVSAVFTANAYSIT
+1263 
-1277 VVQPTG
+1277 
-1283 GTVSASATS
+1283 
-1292 ATAGTTVKLTAT
+1292 
-1304 PAEGYTLDYFTLDG
+1304 
-1318 ARING
+1318 
-1323 DTFIMPAR
+1323 
-1331 NVEVSAVFTANA
+1331 
-1343 YSITVVQPA
+1343 

-1424 IYYSNK
+1424 VYYSNK

-1456 HASGVNGWVAFDIH
+1456 HASGINGWVAFDIH

-1486 GENSNLNTSSWDV
+1486 GEDSNLNTSSWDV

-1568 YPYYLNVY
+1568 YPYHLNVY

>member
-29 FNTLSAVVKAANAD
+29 FNTLSAVVKAANAY

-178 GGNSSV
+178 NGDSSV

-217 AVDYTT
+217 GVDYTT

-262 GSNSGWVS
+262 GYNSGWVS

-292 TMQGLGKSQ
+292 TMQNLGKSQ

-317 NFSSNYLLNNNNNK
+317 YFSSNYLLNNSNK

-432 IIDSN
+432 IVDSN

-601 GNNASTYEIYR
+601 GNNASSYEIYR

-633 NLVRN
+633 KLVRN

-697 QNDGEPASKAIDGTS
+697 QNDGEPAWKAIDGTS
-712 ENGSKWCATNAQSGW
+712 ENGSKWCATNARSGW

-753 NMNTIAFSVQYK
+753 DMNTIAFSVQYK
-765 SGNNWVTAYSTNNNS
+765 SGNNWVTVYSTTNNS

-795 WRLYISNSGSSAWG
+795 WRLYIYNSGSSAWG

-815 WQMFETTER
+815 WQMFESTER
-824 NRTDI
+824 ERSDI

-854 GSTVR
+854 SSTVR

-902 GKQEESIKLST
+902 GVQEESIKLST

-924 SITVVQPANG
+924 SINVVQPANG
-934 TVSASATSATAGT
+934 SVAASA
-947 TVKLTA
+947 
-953 TPAEGYT
+953 
-960 LDYFTLDGARING
+960 
-973 DTFIMPARNVE
+973 
-984 VSAVFTANAY
+984 
-994 SITVVQ
+994 
-1000 PTGGTVS
+1000 
-1007 ASATSATAGTTVKL
+1007 
-1021 TATPAEGYTLDYF
+1021 
-1034 TLDGARING
+1034 
-1043 NTFSMPARNVEV
+1043 
-1055 SAVFTANA
+1055 
-1063 YSITVVQPTGGT
+1063 
-1075 VSASTTSAAAGT
+1075 TSAAAGT
-1087 TIELTATPAEG
+1087 IIELAATPAEG
-1098 YTLDYFTLDGERIN
+1098 YTLDYFTLDGE
-1112 GDTFSMPARNVEV
+1112 
-1125 SAVFTANAYSIT
+1125 
-1137 VVQPTGGTVSASATS
+1137 
-1152 ATAGTTVKL
+1152 
-1161 TATPAE
+1161 
-1167 GYTLDYFTLD
+1167 
-1177 GARINGD
+1177 
-1184 TFIMPARN
+1184 
-1192 VEVSAVFT
+1192 
-1200 ANAYSITVVQPT
+1200 
-1212 GGTVSA
+1212 
-1218 SATSATAG
+1218 
-1226 TTVKL
+1226 
-1231 TATPAEGYTLDYFT
+1231 
-1245 LDGARINGDTFIM
+1245 
-1258 PARNV
+1258 
-1263 EVSAVFTANAYSIT
+1263 
-1277 VVQPTG
+1277 
-1283 GTVSASATS
+1283 
-1292 ATAGTTVKLTAT
+1292 
-1304 PAEGYTLDYFTLDG
+1304 
-1318 ARING
+1318 RING

-1352 GGTVSASKLSA
+1352 GGTVSASATSAAAGTTVKLTATPAEGYTLDYFTLDGERINGNTFSMPARNVEVSAVFTANAYSITVVQPAGGTVTASKLSA

-1456 HASGVNGWVAFDIH
+1456 HASGINGWVAFDIH

-1486 GENSNLNTSSWDV
+1486 GEGSDLNTSSWDV

-1529 WKRIHVTTGNTADI
+1529 WKKIHVTNGNTADI
-1543 SIDHIDMPEAR
+1543 SVDHIDMPEAR

>member
-7 KKIIAAILAAVLCF
+7 KKIIAAILAAVFCF
-21 GVLPSRSF
+21 GFLPSRSF

-235 QQRPNMLIGW
+235 QKRPNMLIGW

-255 SYQDAVN
+255 SYQDAIN
-262 GSNSGWVS
+262 GYNSGWVS

-292 TMQGLGKSQ
+292 TMQNLGKSQ

-317 NFSSNYLLNNNNNK
+317 NFSSNYLLNNSNK

-526 GWTTSNVSLASLSGK
+526 GWTTSNFSLASLSGK

-601 GNNASTYEIYR
+601 GNNASSYEIYR

-643 VTIEVVPVNAN
+643 VTVEVVPVNAN

-673 TEKLSDVTVPVN
+673 TERLSDITEPVN
-685 ICPLAEVTGYSA
+685 VCLNATVTGYSA
-697 QNDGEPASKAIDGTS
+697 QNDGEPAWKAIDGTS
-712 ENGSKWCATNAQSGW
+712 ENGSKWCATNARSGW

-742 IEHAEYGGEAQ
+742 IEHAQYGGEAQ

-924 SITVVQPANG
+924 SINVVQPANG
-934 TVSASATSATAGT
+934 SVAASATSATAGT

-994 SITVVQ
+994 SINVVQ
-1000 PTGGTVS
+1000 PANGMVS

-1021 TATPAEGYTLDYF
+1021 TANPAEGYTLDYF
-1034 TLDGARING
+1034 TLDGERING
-1043 NTFSMPARNVEV
+1043 NTFIMPARNVEV
-1055 SAVFTANA
+1055 SAVFTTNA
-1063 YSITVVQPTGGT
+1063 YSITVVQPANGT
-1075 VSASTTSAAAGT
+1075 VSASATSAAAGT

-1098 YTLDYFTLDGERIN
+1098 YTLDYFTLDG
-1112 GDTFSMPARNVEV
+1112 
-1125 SAVFTANAYSIT
+1125 
-1137 VVQPTGGTVSASATS
+1137 
-1152 ATAGTTVKL
+1152 
-1161 TATPAE
+1161 
-1167 GYTLDYFTLD
+1167 
-1177 GARINGD
+1177 ARING
-1184 TFIMPARN
+1184 N
-1192 VEVSAVFT
+1192 
-1200 ANAYSITVVQPT
+1200 
-1212 GGTVSA
+1212 
-1218 SATSATAG
+1218 
-1226 TTVKL
+1226 
-1231 TATPAEGYTLDYFT
+1231 
-1245 LDGARINGDTFIM
+1245 
-1258 PARNV
+1258 
-1263 EVSAVFTANAYSIT
+1263 
-1277 VVQPTG
+1277 
-1283 GTVSASATS
+1283 
-1292 ATAGTTVKLTAT
+1292 
-1304 PAEGYTLDYFTLDG
+1304 
-1318 ARING
+1318 
-1323 DTFIMPAR
+1323 TFIMPAR

-1392 GGTFTMPARDVIVT
+1392 GSSFTMPAHDVMVT

-1424 IYYSNK
+1424 IYYFNK

-1486 GENSNLNTSSWDV
+1486 GEGSDLNTSSWDV

-1543 SIDHIDMPEAR
+1543 SVDHIDMPEAR

-1568 YPYYLNVY
+1568 YPYHLNVY

>member
-1 MRVNTI
+1 
-7 KKIIAAILAAVLCF
+7 
-21 GVLPSRSF
+21 
-29 FNTLSAVVKAANAD
+29 
-43 SLNEAYADGTSLM
+43 
-56 PIGPAFTVDTLLSW
+56 
-70 EPTND
+70 
-75 PDSDY
+75 
-80 SRSVVPLADRY
+80 
-91 TGFTVNDYANPDAK
+91 
-105 LMVCSL
+105 
-111 ANSKHDATNAQGQE
+111 
-125 SFSSYAF
+125 
-132 NYWQYATSFVYWSG
+132 
-146 SKRGQVVVPT
+146 
-156 GEFTDAAH
+156 
-164 TNGVPVMGTIFFDW
+164 
-178 GGNSSV
+178 
-184 VENFVRNYRSVAD
+184 
-197 KLIEVM
+197 
-203 EYYGFDGYFFNEET
+203 
-217 AVDYTT
+217 
-223 AGNLRSMIAYMR
+223 
-235 QQRPNMLIGW
+235 
-245 YDSITDSGNL
+245 
-255 SYQDAVN
+255 
-262 GSNSGWVS
+262 
-270 AGVNEFFMNY
+270 
-280 NWTTQDV
+280 
-287 NTTVS
+287 
-292 TMQGLGKSQ
+292 
-301 YEAFAGLDVQ
+301 
-311 QNCMNT
+311 
-317 NFSSNYLLNNNNNK
+317 
-331 LKLSLAL
+331 
-338 YCPNST
+338 
-344 MGLSGDGADFHEVER
+344 
-359 QFYVNGGDPRST
+359 
-371 SSSGWA
+371 
-377 GMSRFFA
+377 
-384 DHTTIISAPFVTNFN
+384 
-399 SGHGKAFYI
+399 
-408 DGVKSRDAEWSY
+408 
-420 QSVQDVMPTWTW
+420 
-432 IIDSN
+432 
-437 GQKLS
+437 
-442 GAYDFEDAYNGGS
+442 
-455 SIKFYGSL
+455 
-463 TANKPNNIMLYST
+463 
-476 NLDINGSTNIAVTA
+476 
-490 KNDRGLMKLVAYY
+490 
-503 GDSSTSSYANCQ
+503 
-515 KATFALDASSG
+515 
-526 GWTTSNVSLASLSGK
+526 
-541 KLYAIGFEIGGTSN
+541 
-555 VSDYQVNIG
+555 
-564 RLAVTD
+564 
-570 SEAAAAS
+570 
-577 ASNARLE
+577 
-584 EIIYLDAYTA
+584 
-594 EARIKWN
+594 
-601 GNNASTYEIYR
+601 
-612 LNADGT
+612 
-618 RTLIMETPNTAYYIP
+618 METPNTAYYIP

-697 QNDGEPASKAIDGTS
+697 QNDGEPAWKAIDGTS
-712 ENGSKWCATNAQSGW
+712 ENGSKWCATNKQSGW

-742 IEHAEYGGEAQ
+742 IEHAEYGGESQ
-753 NMNTIAFSVQYK
+753 DMNTIAFSVQYK
-765 SGNNWVTAYSTNNNS
+765 SGNNWVTVYSTNNNS

-924 SITVVQPANG
+924 SINVVQPANG

-953 TPAEGYT
+953 
-960 LDYFTLDGARING
+960 N
-973 DTFIMPARNVE
+973 
-984 VSAVFTANAY
+984 
-994 SITVVQ
+994 
-1000 PTGGTVS
+1000 
-1007 ASATSATAGTTVKL
+1007 
-1021 TATPAEGYTLDYF
+1021 
-1034 TLDGARING
+1034 
-1043 NTFSMPARNVEV
+1043 
-1055 SAVFTANA
+1055 
-1063 YSITVVQPTGGT
+1063 
-1075 VSASTTSAAAGT
+1075 
-1087 TIELTATPAEG
+1087 PAEG

-1112 GDTFSMPARNVEV
+1112 GDTFIMPARNVDV

-1137 VVQPTGGTVSASATS
+1137 VVQPT
-1152 ATAGTTVKL
+1152 
-1161 TATPAE
+1161 
-1167 GYTLDYFTLD
+1167 
-1177 GARINGD
+1177 
-1184 TFIMPARN
+1184 
-1192 VEVSAVFT
+1192 
-1200 ANAYSITVVQPT
+1200 
-1212 GGTVSA
+1212 
-1218 SATSATAG
+1218 
-1226 TTVKL
+1226 
-1231 TATPAEGYTLDYFT
+1231 
-1245 LDGARINGDTFIM
+1245 
-1258 PARNV
+1258 
-1263 EVSAVFTANAYSIT
+1263 
-1277 VVQPTG
+1277 
-1283 GTVSASATS
+1283 
-1292 ATAGTTVKLTAT
+1292 
-1304 PAEGYTLDYFTLDG
+1304 
-1318 ARING
+1318 
-1323 DTFIMPAR
+1323 
-1331 NVEVSAVFTANA
+1331 
-1343 YSITVVQPA
+1343 

-1456 HASGVNGWVAFDIH
+1456 HASGINGWVAFDIH

-1481 HAGSA
+1481 HAGFA
-1486 GENSNLNTSSWDV
+1486 GEGSDLNTSSWDV

-1568 YPYYLNVY
+1568 YPYHLNVY

>member
-7 KKIIAAILAAVLCF
+7 KKIIAAILAAVFCF

-178 GGNSSV
+178 NGDSSV

-217 AVDYTT
+217 AVNYTT

-292 TMQGLGKSQ
+292 TMQNLGKSQ

-317 NFSSNYLLNNNNNK
+317 YFSSNYLLNNSNK

-476 NLDINGSTNIAVTA
+476 NLDINGSTNIAVTS

-515 KATFALDASSG
+515 KAAFALDASSG

-601 GNNASTYEIYR
+601 GNNASSYEIYR

-643 VTIEVVPVNAN
+643 VTVEVVPVNAN

-665 DWPYENGD
+665 DWLYENGD

-697 QNDGEPASKAIDGTS
+697 QNDGEPAWKAIDGTS
-712 ENGSKWCATNAQSGW
+712 ENGSKWCATNARSGW

-753 NMNTIAFSVQYK
+753 DMNTIAFSVQYK
-765 SGNNWVTAYSTNNNS
+765 SGNNWVTVYSTNSNS
-780 SAVTD
+780 SDVTD

-840 KGASDTFSLTHAPT
+840 KGASDTFSLTNAPT

-924 SITVVQPANG
+924 SINVVQPANG
-934 TVSASATSATAGT
+934 SVAASATSATAGT

-960 LDYFTLDGARING
+960 LDYFTLDG
-973 DTFIMPARNVE
+973 E
-984 VSAVFTANAY
+984 
-994 SITVVQ
+994 
-1000 PTGGTVS
+1000 
-1007 ASATSATAGTTVKL
+1007 
-1021 TATPAEGYTLDYF
+1021 
-1034 TLDGARING
+1034 
-1043 NTFSMPARNVEV
+1043 
-1055 SAVFTANA
+1055 
-1063 YSITVVQPTGGT
+1063 
-1075 VSASTTSAAAGT
+1075 
-1087 TIELTATPAEG
+1087 
-1098 YTLDYFTLDGERIN
+1098 
-1112 GDTFSMPARNVEV
+1112 
-1125 SAVFTANAYSIT
+1125 
-1137 VVQPTGGTVSASATS
+1137 
-1152 ATAGTTVKL
+1152 
-1161 TATPAE
+1161 
-1167 GYTLDYFTLD
+1167 
-1177 GARINGD
+1177 
-1184 TFIMPARN
+1184 
-1192 VEVSAVFT
+1192 
-1200 ANAYSITVVQPT
+1200 
-1212 GGTVSA
+1212 
-1218 SATSATAG
+1218 
-1226 TTVKL
+1226 
-1231 TATPAEGYTLDYFT
+1231 
-1245 LDGARINGDTFIM
+1245 
-1258 PARNV
+1258 
-1263 EVSAVFTANAYSIT
+1263 
-1277 VVQPTG
+1277 
-1283 GTVSASATS
+1283 
-1292 ATAGTTVKLTAT
+1292 
-1304 PAEGYTLDYFTLDG
+1304 
-1318 ARING
+1318 RING

-1352 GGTVSASKLSA
+1352 NGTVSASATSATAGTTIELTATPAEGYTLDYFTLDGERINGDTFIMPARNVEVSAVFTANAYSITVVQPANGTVSASATSATAGTTIELTATPAEGYTLDYFTLDGERINGHTFSMPARNVEVSAVFTANAYSITVVQPAGGTVTASKLSA

-1450 READKW
+1450 LEADKW
-1456 HASGVNGWVAFDIH
+1456 HASGINGWVAFDIH

-1543 SIDHIDMPEAR
+1543 SVDHIDMPEAR

>member
-262 GSNSGWVS
+262 GYNSGWVS

-292 TMQGLGKSQ
+292 TMQNLGKSQ

-317 NFSSNYLLNNNNNK
+317 NFSSNYLLNNNNK

-555 VSDYQVNIG
+555 VYDYQVNIG

-697 QNDGEPASKAIDGTS
+697 QNDGEPAWKAIDGTS
-712 ENGSKWCATNAQSGW
+712 ENGSKWCATNKQSGW

-742 IEHAEYGGEAQ
+742 IEHAEYGGESQ
-753 NMNTIAFSVQYK
+753 DMNTIAFSVQYK
-765 SGNNWVTAYSTNNNS
+765 SGNNWVTVYSTNNNS
-780 SAVTD
+780 SDVTD

-840 KGASDTFSLTHAPT
+840 KGASDTFSLTHAPM

-924 SITVVQPANG
+924 SINVVQPANG
-934 TVSASATSATAGT
+934 MVSASATSATAGT

-953 TPAEGYT
+953 
-960 LDYFTLDGARING
+960 N
-973 DTFIMPARNVE
+973 
-984 VSAVFTANAY
+984 
-994 SITVVQ
+994 
-1000 PTGGTVS
+1000 
-1007 ASATSATAGTTVKL
+1007 
-1021 TATPAEGYTLDYF
+1021 
-1034 TLDGARING
+1034 
-1043 NTFSMPARNVEV
+1043 
-1055 SAVFTANA
+1055 
-1063 YSITVVQPTGGT
+1063 
-1075 VSASTTSAAAGT
+1075 
-1087 TIELTATPAEG
+1087 
-1098 YTLDYFTLDGERIN
+1098 
-1112 GDTFSMPARNVEV
+1112 
-1125 SAVFTANAYSIT
+1125 
-1137 VVQPTGGTVSASATS
+1137 
-1152 ATAGTTVKL
+1152 
-1161 TATPAE
+1161 
-1167 GYTLDYFTLD
+1167 
-1177 GARINGD
+1177 
-1184 TFIMPARN
+1184 
-1192 VEVSAVFT
+1192 
-1200 ANAYSITVVQPT
+1200 
-1212 GGTVSA
+1212 
-1218 SATSATAG
+1218 
-1226 TTVKL
+1226 
-1231 TATPAEGYTLDYFT
+1231 
-1245 LDGARINGDTFIM
+1245 
-1258 PARNV
+1258 
-1263 EVSAVFTANAYSIT
+1263 
-1277 VVQPTG
+1277 
-1283 GTVSASATS
+1283 
-1292 ATAGTTVKLTAT
+1292 

-1352 GGTVSASKLSA
+1352 NGSVAASATSATAGTTVKLTATPAEGYTLDYFTLDGARINGDTFIMPARNVDVSAVFTANAYSITVVQPTGGTVSASKLSA

-1424 IYYSNK
+1424 VYYSNK

-1450 READKW
+1450 PEADKW
-1456 HASGVNGWVAFDIH
+1456 HASGINGWVAFDIH

-1486 GENSNLNTSSWDV
+1486 GEDSNLNTSSWDV

-1529 WKRIHVTTGNTADI
+1529 WKRVHVTTGNTADI

-1568 YPYYLNVY
+1568 YPYHLNVY

>member
-217 AVDYTT
+217 GVDYTT

-262 GSNSGWVS
+262 GYNSGWVS

-292 TMQGLGKSQ
+292 TMQNLGKSQ

-317 NFSSNYLLNNNNNK
+317 YFSSNYLLNNSNK

-503 GDSSTSSYANCQ
+503 GDSSTSSYANCE

-601 GNNASTYEIYR
+601 GNNASSYEIYR

-697 QNDGEPASKAIDGTS
+697 QNDGEPAWKAIDGTS
-712 ENGSKWCATNAQSGW
+712 ENGSKWCATNARSGW

-753 NMNTIAFSVQYK
+753 DMNTIAFSVQYK
-765 SGNNWVTAYSTNNNS
+765 SGNNWVTVYSTNNNS

-815 WQMFETTER
+815 WQMFESTER
-824 NRTDI
+824 ERSDI

-866 GNYTQI
+866 GNYAQI

-924 SITVVQPANG
+924 SINVVQPTGGSVA
-934 TVSASATSATAGT
+934 ASATSATAGT

-960 LDYFTLDGARING
+960 LDYFTLDGERING
-973 DTFIMPARNVE
+973 NTFIMPARNVE

-1000 PTGGTVS
+1000 PTGGSVA
-1007 ASATSATAGTTVKL
+1007 ASA
-1021 TATPAEGYTLDYF
+1021 
-1034 TLDGARING
+1034 
-1043 NTFSMPARNVEV
+1043 
-1055 SAVFTANA
+1055 
-1063 YSITVVQPTGGT
+1063 
-1075 VSASTTSAAAGT
+1075 TSAAAGT
-1087 TIELTATPAEG
+1087 IIELAATPAEG
-1098 YTLDYFTLDGERIN
+1098 YTLDYFTLDGE
-1112 GDTFSMPARNVEV
+1112 
-1125 SAVFTANAYSIT
+1125 
-1137 VVQPTGGTVSASATS
+1137 
-1152 ATAGTTVKL
+1152 
-1161 TATPAE
+1161 
-1167 GYTLDYFTLD
+1167 
-1177 GARINGD
+1177 
-1184 TFIMPARN
+1184 
-1192 VEVSAVFT
+1192 
-1200 ANAYSITVVQPT
+1200 
-1212 GGTVSA
+1212 
-1218 SATSATAG
+1218 
-1226 TTVKL
+1226 
-1231 TATPAEGYTLDYFT
+1231 
-1245 LDGARINGDTFIM
+1245 
-1258 PARNV
+1258 
-1263 EVSAVFTANAYSIT
+1263 
-1277 VVQPTG
+1277 
-1283 GTVSASATS
+1283 
-1292 ATAGTTVKLTAT
+1292 
-1304 PAEGYTLDYFTLDG
+1304 
-1318 ARING
+1318 RING

-1352 GGTVSASKLSA
+1352 GGTVSASATSAAAGTTVKLTATPAEGYTLDYFTLDGERINGDTFIMPARNVEVSAVFTANAYSITVVQPANGTVSASKLSA

-1450 READKW
+1450 PEADKW
-1456 HASGVNGWVAFDIH
+1456 HASGINGWVAFDIH

-1486 GENSNLNTSSWDV
+1486 GEVSNLNTSSWDV

>member
-1 MRVNTI
+1 M
-7 KKIIAAILAAVLCF
+7 IL
-21 GVLPSRSF
+21 
-29 FNTLSAVVKAANAD
+29 N
-43 SLNEAYADGTSLM
+43 
-56 PIGPAFTVDTLLSW
+56 
-70 EPTND
+70 
-75 PDSDY
+75 
-80 SRSVVPLADRY
+80 
-91 TGFTVNDYANPDAK
+91 
-105 LMVCSL
+105 
-111 ANSKHDATNAQGQE
+111 
-125 SFSSYAF
+125 
-132 NYWQYATSFVYWSG
+132 SFV
-146 SKRGQVVVPT
+146 
-156 GEFTDAAH
+156 
-164 TNGVPVMGTIFFDW
+164 
-178 GGNSSV
+178 
-184 VENFVRNYRSVAD
+184 
-197 KLIEVM
+197 
-203 EYYGFDGYFFNEET
+203 
-217 AVDYTT
+217 
-223 AGNLRSMIAYMR
+223 
-235 QQRPNMLIGW
+235 
-245 YDSITDSGNL
+245 
-255 SYQDAVN
+255 
-262 GSNSGWVS
+262 
-270 AGVNEFFMNY
+270 
-280 NWTTQDV
+280 
-287 NTTVS
+287 TV
-292 TMQGLGKSQ
+292 
-301 YEAFAGLDVQ
+301 
-311 QNCMNT
+311 
-317 NFSSNYLLNNNNNK
+317 
-331 LKLSLAL
+331 
-338 YCPNST
+338 
-344 MGLSGDGADFHEVER
+344 
-359 QFYVNGGDPRST
+359 
-371 SSSGWA
+371 
-377 GMSRFFA
+377 
-384 DHTTIISAPFVTNFN
+384 
-399 SGHGKAFYI
+399 
-408 DGVKSRDAEWSY
+408 
-420 QSVQDVMPTWTW
+420 
-432 IIDSN
+432 
-437 GQKLS
+437 
-442 GAYDFEDAYNGGS
+442 
-455 SIKFYGSL
+455 
-463 TANKPNNIMLYST
+463 
-476 NLDINGSTNIAVTA
+476 
-490 KNDRGLMKLVAYY
+490 
-503 GDSSTSSYANCQ
+503 
-515 KATFALDASSG
+515 
-526 GWTTSNVSLASLSGK
+526 
-541 KLYAIGFEIGGTSN
+541 
-555 VSDYQVNIG
+555 YQVNIG

-601 GNNASTYEIYR
+601 GNNASSYEIYR

-697 QNDGEPASKAIDGTS
+697 QNDGEPAWKAIDGTS
-712 ENGSKWCATNAQSGW
+712 ENGSKWCATNARSGW

-742 IEHAEYGGEAQ
+742 IEHAEYGGEAED
-753 NMNTIAFSVQYK
+753 MNTIAFSVQYK
-765 SGNNWVTAYSTNNNS
+765 SGNNWVTVYSTNNNS

-924 SITVVQPANG
+924 SINVVQPANG
-934 TVSASATSATAGT
+934 SVAASATSATAGT

-953 TPAEGYT
+953 NPAEGYT
-960 LDYFTLDGARING
+960 LDYFTLDGERING

-994 SITVVQ
+994 SINVVQ
-1000 PTGGTVS
+1000 PAGGS
-1007 ASATSATAGTTVKL
+1007 IAASATSAAAGTTVEL

-1075 VSASTTSAAAGT
+1075 VSASATSATAGT

-1112 GDTFSMPARNVEV
+1112 GESFIMPARNVEV

-1137 VVQPTGGTVSASATS
+1137 VVQPAGGTVSASATS

-1177 GARINGD
+1177 GERINGD

-1212 GGTVSA
+1212 
-1218 SATSATAG
+1218 
-1226 TTVKL
+1226 
-1231 TATPAEGYTLDYFT
+1231 
-1245 LDGARINGDTFIM
+1245 
-1258 PARNV
+1258 
-1263 EVSAVFTANAYSIT
+1263 
-1277 VVQPTG
+1277 
-1283 GTVSASATS
+1283 
-1292 ATAGTTVKLTAT
+1292 
-1304 PAEGYTLDYFTLDG
+1304 
-1318 ARING
+1318 
-1323 DTFIMPAR
+1323 
-1331 NVEVSAVFTANA
+1331 
-1343 YSITVVQPA
+1343 

-1424 IYYSNK
+1424 VYYSNK

-1450 READKW
+1450 PEADKW
-1456 HASGVNGWVAFDIH
+1456 HASGINGWVAFDIH

-1486 GENSNLNTSSWDV
+1486 SEDSNLNTSSWDV

-1529 WKRIHVTTGNTADI
+1529 WKKIHVTNGNTADI
-1543 SIDHIDMPEAR
+1543 SVDHIDMPEAR

>member
-262 GSNSGWVS
+262 GYNSGWVS

-292 TMQGLGKSQ
+292 TMQNLGKSQ

-317 NFSSNYLLNNNNNK
+317 YFSSNYLLNNSNK

-515 KATFALDASSG
+515 KAAFALDASSG

-555 VSDYQVNIG
+555 VYDYQVNIG

-570 SEAAAAS
+570 SEAASAS

-601 GNNASTYEIYR
+601 GNNASSYEIYR

-638 DDQAD
+638 DDQSD
-643 VTIEVVPVNAN
+643 VTVEVVPVNAN

-697 QNDGEPASKAIDGTS
+697 QNDGEPAWKAIDGTS
-712 ENGSKWCATNAQSGW
+712 ENGSKWCATNARSGW

-765 SGNNWVTAYSTNNNS
+765 SGNNWVTVYSTNSNS

-902 GKQEESIKLST
+902 GVQEESIKLST

-924 SITVVQPANG
+924 SINVVQPANG
-934 TVSASATSATAGT
+934 SVAASA
-947 TVKLTA
+947 
-953 TPAEGYT
+953 
-960 LDYFTLDGARING
+960 
-973 DTFIMPARNVE
+973 
-984 VSAVFTANAY
+984 
-994 SITVVQ
+994 
-1000 PTGGTVS
+1000 
-1007 ASATSATAGTTVKL
+1007 
-1021 TATPAEGYTLDYF
+1021 
-1034 TLDGARING
+1034 
-1043 NTFSMPARNVEV
+1043 
-1055 SAVFTANA
+1055 
-1063 YSITVVQPTGGT
+1063 
-1075 VSASTTSAAAGT
+1075 TSAAAGT
-1087 TIELTATPAEG
+1087 IIELAATPAEG
-1098 YTLDYFTLDGERIN
+1098 YTLDYFTLDGE
-1112 GDTFSMPARNVEV
+1112 
-1125 SAVFTANAYSIT
+1125 
-1137 VVQPTGGTVSASATS
+1137 
-1152 ATAGTTVKL
+1152 
-1161 TATPAE
+1161 
-1167 GYTLDYFTLD
+1167 
-1177 GARINGD
+1177 
-1184 TFIMPARN
+1184 
-1192 VEVSAVFT
+1192 
-1200 ANAYSITVVQPT
+1200 
-1212 GGTVSA
+1212 
-1218 SATSATAG
+1218 
-1226 TTVKL
+1226 
-1231 TATPAEGYTLDYFT
+1231 
-1245 LDGARINGDTFIM
+1245 
-1258 PARNV
+1258 
-1263 EVSAVFTANAYSIT
+1263 
-1277 VVQPTG
+1277 
-1283 GTVSASATS
+1283 
-1292 ATAGTTVKLTAT
+1292 
-1304 PAEGYTLDYFTLDG
+1304 
-1318 ARING
+1318 RING

-1352 GGTVSASKLSA
+1352 GGTVSASATSAAAGTTVKLTATPAEGYTLDYFTLDGERINGDTFIMPARNVEVSAVFTANAYSITVVQPANGTVSASKLSA

-1450 READKW
+1450 PEADKW
-1456 HASGVNGWVAFDIH
+1456 HASGINGWVAFDIH

-1486 GENSNLNTSSWDV
+1486 GENSDLNTSSWDV

-1568 YPYYLNVY
+1568 YPYHLNVY

>member
-7 KKIIAAILAAVLCF
+7 KKIIAALLAAVFCF

-29 FNTLSAVVKAANAD
+29 FSTLSAVVKAANAD

-164 TNGVPVMGTIFFDW
+164 TNGVPVMGTIFFDC

-235 QQRPNMLIGW
+235 QQKPNMLIGW

-262 GSNSGWVS
+262 GYNSGWVS

-280 NWTTQDV
+280 NWTTQEV

-317 NFSSNYLLNNNNNK
+317 NFSSNYLLNNSNK

-601 GNNASTYEIYR
+601 GNNASSYEIYR

-697 QNDGEPASKAIDGTS
+697 QNDGEPAWKAIDGTS

-742 IEHAEYGGEAQ
+742 IEHAEYGGESQ
-753 NMNTIAFSVQYK
+753 DMNTIAFSVQYK
-765 SGNNWVTAYSTNNNS
+765 SGNNWVTVYSTNNNS
-780 SAVTD
+780 SDVTD

-795 WRLYISNSGSSAWG
+795 WRLYIFNSGSSAWG

-924 SITVVQPANG
+924 SINVVQPANG
-934 TVSASATSATAGT
+934 SVAASATSATAGT
-947 TVKLTA
+947 TIELTA

-960 LDYFTLDGARING
+960 LDYFTLDGERING

-1000 PTGGTVS
+1000 PT
-1007 ASATSATAGTTVKL
+1007 
-1021 TATPAEGYTLDYF
+1021 
-1034 TLDGARING
+1034 
-1043 NTFSMPARNVEV
+1043 
-1055 SAVFTANA
+1055 
-1063 YSITVVQPTGGT
+1063 
-1075 VSASTTSAAAGT
+1075 
-1087 TIELTATPAEG
+1087 
-1098 YTLDYFTLDGERIN
+1098 
-1112 GDTFSMPARNVEV
+1112 
-1125 SAVFTANAYSIT
+1125 
-1137 VVQPTGGTVSASATS
+1137 
-1152 ATAGTTVKL
+1152 
-1161 TATPAE
+1161 
-1167 GYTLDYFTLD
+1167 
-1177 GARINGD
+1177 
-1184 TFIMPARN
+1184 
-1192 VEVSAVFT
+1192 
-1200 ANAYSITVVQPT
+1200 
-1212 GGTVSA
+1212 
-1218 SATSATAG
+1218 
-1226 TTVKL
+1226 
-1231 TATPAEGYTLDYFT
+1231 
-1245 LDGARINGDTFIM
+1245 
-1258 PARNV
+1258 
-1263 EVSAVFTANAYSIT
+1263 
-1277 VVQPTG
+1277 
-1283 GTVSASATS
+1283 
-1292 ATAGTTVKLTAT
+1292 
-1304 PAEGYTLDYFTLDG
+1304 
-1318 ARING
+1318 
-1323 DTFIMPAR
+1323 
-1331 NVEVSAVFTANA
+1331 
-1343 YSITVVQPA
+1343 

-1424 IYYSNK
+1424 VYYSNK

-1456 HASGVNGWVAFDIH
+1456 HASGINGWVAFDIH

-1529 WKRIHVTTGNTADI
+1529 WKRVHVTTGNTADI

-1568 YPYYLNVY
+1568 YPYHLNVY

>member
-1 MRVNTI
+1 
-7 KKIIAAILAAVLCF
+7 
-21 GVLPSRSF
+21 
-29 FNTLSAVVKAANAD
+29 
-43 SLNEAYADGTSLM
+43 
-56 PIGPAFTVDTLLSW
+56 
-70 EPTND
+70 
-75 PDSDY
+75 
-80 SRSVVPLADRY
+80 
-91 TGFTVNDYANPDAK
+91 
-105 LMVCSL
+105 MVCSL

-178 GGNSSV
+178 NGDSSV

-217 AVDYTT
+217 GVDYTT

-262 GSNSGWVS
+262 GYNSGWVS

-292 TMQGLGKSQ
+292 TMQNLGKSQ

-317 NFSSNYLLNNNNNK
+317 YFSSNYLLNNSNK

-515 KATFALDASSG
+515 KVTFALDASSG

-541 KLYAIGFEIGGTSN
+541 KLYALGFEIGGTSN

-601 GNNASTYEIYR
+601 GNNASSYEIYR

-618 RTLIMETPNTAYYIP
+618 RTLIMETPNTAYYIS

-697 QNDGEPASKAIDGTS
+697 QNDGEPAWKAIDGTS
-712 ENGSKWCATNAQSGW
+712 ENGSKWCATNARSGW

-753 NMNTIAFSVQYK
+753 DMNTIAFSVQYK
-765 SGNNWVTAYSTNNNS
+765 SGNNWVTVYSTNNNS

-795 WRLYISNSGSSAWG
+795 WRLYIYNSGSSAWG

-815 WQMFETTER
+815 WQMFESTER
-824 NRTDI
+824 ERSDI

-902 GKQEESIKLST
+902 GVQEESIKLST

-924 SITVVQPANG
+924 SINVVQPANG
-934 TVSASATSATAGT
+934 SVAASATSAAAGT

-960 LDYFTLDGARING
+960 LDYFTLDG
-973 DTFIMPARNVE
+973 E
-984 VSAVFTANAY
+984 
-994 SITVVQ
+994 
-1000 PTGGTVS
+1000 
-1007 ASATSATAGTTVKL
+1007 
-1021 TATPAEGYTLDYF
+1021 
-1034 TLDGARING
+1034 RING

-1063 YSITVVQPTGGT
+1063 YSITVVQP
-1075 VSASTTSAAAGT
+1075 
-1087 TIELTATPAEG
+1087 
-1098 YTLDYFTLDGERIN
+1098 
-1112 GDTFSMPARNVEV
+1112 
-1125 SAVFTANAYSIT
+1125 
-1137 VVQPTGGTVSASATS
+1137 
-1152 ATAGTTVKL
+1152 
-1161 TATPAE
+1161 
-1167 GYTLDYFTLD
+1167 
-1177 GARINGD
+1177 
-1184 TFIMPARN
+1184 
-1192 VEVSAVFT
+1192 
-1200 ANAYSITVVQPT
+1200 
-1212 GGTVSA
+1212 
-1218 SATSATAG
+1218 
-1226 TTVKL
+1226 
-1231 TATPAEGYTLDYFT
+1231 
-1245 LDGARINGDTFIM
+1245 
-1258 PARNV
+1258 
-1263 EVSAVFTANAYSIT
+1263 
-1277 VVQPTG
+1277 
-1283 GTVSASATS
+1283 
-1292 ATAGTTVKLTAT
+1292 
-1304 PAEGYTLDYFTLDG
+1304 
-1318 ARING
+1318 
-1323 DTFIMPAR
+1323 
-1331 NVEVSAVFTANA
+1331 
-1343 YSITVVQPA
+1343 A
-1352 GGTVSASKLSA
+1352 GGTVTASKLSA

-1386 NGAANN
+1386 NGAASN

-1450 READKW
+1450 PEADKW
-1456 HASGVNGWVAFDIH
+1456 HASGINGWVAFDIH

-1486 GENSNLNTSSWDV
+1486 GEDSNLNTSSWDV

-1568 YPYYLNVY
+1568 YPYHLNVY

>member
-7 KKIIAAILAAVLCF
+7 KKIIAALLAAVFCF

-29 FNTLSAVVKAANAD
+29 FSTLSAVVKAANAD

-217 AVDYTT
+217 GVDYTT

-317 NFSSNYLLNNNNNK
+317 NFSSNYLLNNSNK

-601 GNNASTYEIYR
+601 GNNASSYEIYR

-697 QNDGEPASKAIDGTS
+697 QNDGEPAWKAIDGTS
-712 ENGSKWCATNAQSGW
+712 ENGSKWCATNARSGW

-742 IEHAEYGGEAQ
+742 IEHAQYGGEAQ

-765 SGNNWVTAYSTNNNS
+765 SGNNWVTVYSTNNNS

-795 WRLYISNSGSSAWG
+795 WRLYINNSGSSAWG

-924 SITVVQPANG
+924 SINVVQPANGSVAASATSATAGTTIELAATPAEGYTLDYFTLDGARINGDTFIMPARNVEVSAVFTANAYSITVVQPANGSVAASATSATAGTTIELAATPAEGYTLDYFTLDGARINGDTFIMPARNVEVSAVFTANAYSITVVQPTNG

-947 TVKLTA
+947 TIELTA

-1000 PTGGTVS
+1000 PTNGTVS
-1007 ASATSATAGTTVKL
+1007 ASATSATAGTT
-1021 TATPAEGYTLDYF
+1021 
-1034 TLDGARING
+1034 
-1043 NTFSMPARNVEV
+1043 
-1055 SAVFTANA
+1055 
-1063 YSITVVQPTGGT
+1063 
-1075 VSASTTSAAAGT
+1075 
-1087 TIELTATPAEG
+1087 IE
-1098 YTLDYFTLDGERIN
+1098 
-1112 GDTFSMPARNVEV
+1112 
-1125 SAVFTANAYSIT
+1125 
-1137 VVQPTGGTVSASATS
+1137 
-1152 ATAGTTVKL
+1152 L

-1212 GGTVSA
+1212 
-1218 SATSATAG
+1218 
-1226 TTVKL
+1226 
-1231 TATPAEGYTLDYFT
+1231 
-1245 LDGARINGDTFIM
+1245 
-1258 PARNV
+1258 
-1263 EVSAVFTANAYSIT
+1263 
-1277 VVQPTG
+1277 
-1283 GTVSASATS
+1283 
-1292 ATAGTTVKLTAT
+1292 
-1304 PAEGYTLDYFTLDG
+1304 
-1318 ARING
+1318 
-1323 DTFIMPAR
+1323 
-1331 NVEVSAVFTANA
+1331 
-1343 YSITVVQPA
+1343 

-1424 IYYSNK
+1424 VYYSNK

-1456 HASGVNGWVAFDIH
+1456 HASGINGWVAFDIH

-1568 YPYYLNVY
+1568 YPYHLNVY

>member
-1 MRVNTI
+1 M
-7 KKIIAAILAAVLCF
+7 IL
-21 GVLPSRSF
+21 
-29 FNTLSAVVKAANAD
+29 N
-43 SLNEAYADGTSLM
+43 
-56 PIGPAFTVDTLLSW
+56 
-70 EPTND
+70 
-75 PDSDY
+75 
-80 SRSVVPLADRY
+80 
-91 TGFTVNDYANPDAK
+91 
-105 LMVCSL
+105 
-111 ANSKHDATNAQGQE
+111 
-125 SFSSYAF
+125 
-132 NYWQYATSFVYWSG
+132 SFV
-146 SKRGQVVVPT
+146 
-156 GEFTDAAH
+156 
-164 TNGVPVMGTIFFDW
+164 
-178 GGNSSV
+178 
-184 VENFVRNYRSVAD
+184 
-197 KLIEVM
+197 
-203 EYYGFDGYFFNEET
+203 
-217 AVDYTT
+217 
-223 AGNLRSMIAYMR
+223 
-235 QQRPNMLIGW
+235 
-245 YDSITDSGNL
+245 
-255 SYQDAVN
+255 
-262 GSNSGWVS
+262 
-270 AGVNEFFMNY
+270 
-280 NWTTQDV
+280 
-287 NTTVS
+287 TV
-292 TMQGLGKSQ
+292 
-301 YEAFAGLDVQ
+301 
-311 QNCMNT
+311 
-317 NFSSNYLLNNNNNK
+317 
-331 LKLSLAL
+331 
-338 YCPNST
+338 
-344 MGLSGDGADFHEVER
+344 
-359 QFYVNGGDPRST
+359 
-371 SSSGWA
+371 
-377 GMSRFFA
+377 
-384 DHTTIISAPFVTNFN
+384 
-399 SGHGKAFYI
+399 
-408 DGVKSRDAEWSY
+408 
-420 QSVQDVMPTWTW
+420 
-432 IIDSN
+432 
-437 GQKLS
+437 
-442 GAYDFEDAYNGGS
+442 
-455 SIKFYGSL
+455 
-463 TANKPNNIMLYST
+463 
-476 NLDINGSTNIAVTA
+476 
-490 KNDRGLMKLVAYY
+490 
-503 GDSSTSSYANCQ
+503 
-515 KATFALDASSG
+515 
-526 GWTTSNVSLASLSGK
+526 
-541 KLYAIGFEIGGTSN
+541 
-555 VSDYQVNIG
+555 YQVNIG

-601 GNNASTYEIYR
+601 GNNASSYEIYR

-643 VTIEVVPVNAN
+643 VTVEVVPVNAN

-673 TEKLSDVTVPVN
+673 TERLSDITEPVN
-685 ICPLAEVTGYSA
+685 VCLNATVTGYSA
-697 QNDGEPASKAIDGTS
+697 QNDGEPAWKAIDGTS
-712 ENGSKWCATNAQSGW
+712 ENGSKWCATNARSGW

-742 IEHAEYGGEAQ
+742 IEHAQYGGEAQ

-924 SITVVQPANG
+924 SINVVQPANGSVAASATFATAGTTIELTATPAEGYTLDYFTLDGERINGDTFIMPARNVDVSAVFTANAYSITVVQPTGG

-947 TVKLTA
+947 TIELTA
-953 TPAEGYT
+953 TPAEGYTLDYFTLDGERINGNTFIMPARNVDVSAVFTANAYSITVFQPTGGTVSASATSATAGTTIELTANPAEGYT

-1007 ASATSATAGTTVKL
+1007 AS
-1021 TATPAEGYTLDYF
+1021 
-1034 TLDGARING
+1034 
-1043 NTFSMPARNVEV
+1043 
-1055 SAVFTANA
+1055 
-1063 YSITVVQPTGGT
+1063 
-1075 VSASTTSAAAGT
+1075 
-1087 TIELTATPAEG
+1087 
-1098 YTLDYFTLDGERIN
+1098 
-1112 GDTFSMPARNVEV
+1112 
-1125 SAVFTANAYSIT
+1125 
-1137 VVQPTGGTVSASATS
+1137 
-1152 ATAGTTVKL
+1152 
-1161 TATPAE
+1161 
-1167 GYTLDYFTLD
+1167 
-1177 GARINGD
+1177 
-1184 TFIMPARN
+1184 
-1192 VEVSAVFT
+1192 
-1200 ANAYSITVVQPT
+1200 
-1212 GGTVSA
+1212 
-1218 SATSATAG
+1218 
-1226 TTVKL
+1226 
-1231 TATPAEGYTLDYFT
+1231 
-1245 LDGARINGDTFIM
+1245 
-1258 PARNV
+1258 
-1263 EVSAVFTANAYSIT
+1263 
-1277 VVQPTG
+1277 
-1283 GTVSASATS
+1283 
-1292 ATAGTTVKLTAT
+1292 
-1304 PAEGYTLDYFTLDG
+1304 
-1318 ARING
+1318 
-1323 DTFIMPAR
+1323 
-1331 NVEVSAVFTANA
+1331 
-1343 YSITVVQPA
+1343 
-1352 GGTVSASKLSA
+1352 KLSA

-1386 NGAANN
+1386 NGAANS

-1424 IYYSNK
+1424 IYYFNK

-1450 READKW
+1450 PEADKW

-1486 GENSNLNTSSWDV
+1486 GEDSNLNTSSWDV

-1568 YPYYLNVY
+1568 YPYHLNVY

>member
-7 KKIIAAILAAVLCF
+7 KKIIAAILAAVFCF

-217 AVDYTT
+217 GVDYTT

-262 GSNSGWVS
+262 GYNSGWVS

-292 TMQGLGKSQ
+292 TMQNLGKSQ

-317 NFSSNYLLNNNNNK
+317 YFSSNYLLNNSNK

-503 GDSSTSSYANCQ
+503 GDSSTSSYANCE

-601 GNNASTYEIYR
+601 GNNASSYEIYR

-697 QNDGEPASKAIDGTS
+697 QNDGEPAWKAIDGTS
-712 ENGSKWCATNAQSGW
+712 ENGSKWCATNARSGW

-753 NMNTIAFSVQYK
+753 DMNTIAFSVQYK
-765 SGNNWVTAYSTNNNS
+765 SGNNWVTVYSTNSNS
-780 SAVTD
+780 SDVTD

-815 WQMFETTER
+815 WQMFESTER
-824 NRTDI
+824 ERSDI

-902 GKQEESIKLST
+902 GVQEESIKLST

-924 SITVVQPANG
+924 SINVVQPANG
-934 TVSASATSATAGT
+934 SVAASA
-947 TVKLTA
+947 
-953 TPAEGYT
+953 
-960 LDYFTLDGARING
+960 
-973 DTFIMPARNVE
+973 
-984 VSAVFTANAY
+984 
-994 SITVVQ
+994 
-1000 PTGGTVS
+1000 
-1007 ASATSATAGTTVKL
+1007 
-1021 TATPAEGYTLDYF
+1021 
-1034 TLDGARING
+1034 
-1043 NTFSMPARNVEV
+1043 
-1055 SAVFTANA
+1055 
-1063 YSITVVQPTGGT
+1063 
-1075 VSASTTSAAAGT
+1075 TSAAAGT
-1087 TIELTATPAEG
+1087 IIELAATPAEG
-1098 YTLDYFTLDGERIN
+1098 YTLDYFTLDGE
-1112 GDTFSMPARNVEV
+1112 
-1125 SAVFTANAYSIT
+1125 
-1137 VVQPTGGTVSASATS
+1137 
-1152 ATAGTTVKL
+1152 
-1161 TATPAE
+1161 
-1167 GYTLDYFTLD
+1167 
-1177 GARINGD
+1177 
-1184 TFIMPARN
+1184 
-1192 VEVSAVFT
+1192 
-1200 ANAYSITVVQPT
+1200 
-1212 GGTVSA
+1212 
-1218 SATSATAG
+1218 
-1226 TTVKL
+1226 
-1231 TATPAEGYTLDYFT
+1231 
-1245 LDGARINGDTFIM
+1245 
-1258 PARNV
+1258 
-1263 EVSAVFTANAYSIT
+1263 
-1277 VVQPTG
+1277 
-1283 GTVSASATS
+1283 
-1292 ATAGTTVKLTAT
+1292 
-1304 PAEGYTLDYFTLDG
+1304 
-1318 ARING
+1318 RING

-1352 GGTVSASKLSA
+1352 GGTVTASKLSA

-1450 READKW
+1450 PEADKW
-1456 HASGVNGWVAFDIH
+1456 HASGINGWVAFDIH

-1486 GENSNLNTSSWDV
+1486 GEGSDLNTSSWDV

-1543 SIDHIDMPEAR
+1543 SVDHIDMPEAR

>member
-1 MRVNTI
+1 M
-7 KKIIAAILAAVLCF
+7 IL
-21 GVLPSRSF
+21 
-29 FNTLSAVVKAANAD
+29 N
-43 SLNEAYADGTSLM
+43 
-56 PIGPAFTVDTLLSW
+56 
-70 EPTND
+70 
-75 PDSDY
+75 
-80 SRSVVPLADRY
+80 
-91 TGFTVNDYANPDAK
+91 
-105 LMVCSL
+105 
-111 ANSKHDATNAQGQE
+111 
-125 SFSSYAF
+125 
-132 NYWQYATSFVYWSG
+132 SFV
-146 SKRGQVVVPT
+146 
-156 GEFTDAAH
+156 
-164 TNGVPVMGTIFFDW
+164 
-178 GGNSSV
+178 
-184 VENFVRNYRSVAD
+184 
-197 KLIEVM
+197 
-203 EYYGFDGYFFNEET
+203 
-217 AVDYTT
+217 
-223 AGNLRSMIAYMR
+223 
-235 QQRPNMLIGW
+235 
-245 YDSITDSGNL
+245 
-255 SYQDAVN
+255 
-262 GSNSGWVS
+262 
-270 AGVNEFFMNY
+270 
-280 NWTTQDV
+280 
-287 NTTVS
+287 TV
-292 TMQGLGKSQ
+292 
-301 YEAFAGLDVQ
+301 
-311 QNCMNT
+311 
-317 NFSSNYLLNNNNNK
+317 
-331 LKLSLAL
+331 
-338 YCPNST
+338 
-344 MGLSGDGADFHEVER
+344 
-359 QFYVNGGDPRST
+359 
-371 SSSGWA
+371 
-377 GMSRFFA
+377 
-384 DHTTIISAPFVTNFN
+384 
-399 SGHGKAFYI
+399 
-408 DGVKSRDAEWSY
+408 
-420 QSVQDVMPTWTW
+420 
-432 IIDSN
+432 
-437 GQKLS
+437 
-442 GAYDFEDAYNGGS
+442 
-455 SIKFYGSL
+455 
-463 TANKPNNIMLYST
+463 
-476 NLDINGSTNIAVTA
+476 
-490 KNDRGLMKLVAYY
+490 
-503 GDSSTSSYANCQ
+503 
-515 KATFALDASSG
+515 
-526 GWTTSNVSLASLSGK
+526 
-541 KLYAIGFEIGGTSN
+541 
-555 VSDYQVNIG
+555 YQVNIG

-601 GNNASTYEIYR
+601 GNNASSYEIYR

-697 QNDGEPASKAIDGTS
+697 QNDGEPAWKAIDGTS
-712 ENGSKWCATNAQSGW
+712 ENGSKWCATNARSGW

-742 IEHAEYGGEAQ
+742 IEHAQYGGEAQ

-765 SGNNWVTAYSTNNNS
+765 SGNNWVTVYSTNNNS

-924 SITVVQPANG
+924 SINVVQPANG
-934 TVSASATSATAGT
+934 SVAASATSATAGT

-973 DTFIMPARNVE
+973 NTFIMPARNVE
-984 VSAVFTANAY
+984 VSAVFTANAYSITVVQPTGGTVSASATSATAGTTVKLTANPAEGYTLDYFTLDGERINGNTFIMPARNVDVSAVFTANAY

-1043 NTFSMPARNVEV
+1043 NTF
-1055 SAVFTANA
+1055 
-1063 YSITVVQPTGGT
+1063 
-1075 VSASTTSAAAGT
+1075 
-1087 TIELTATPAEG
+1087 
-1098 YTLDYFTLDGERIN
+1098 
-1112 GDTFSMPARNVEV
+1112 
-1125 SAVFTANAYSIT
+1125 
-1137 VVQPTGGTVSASATS
+1137 
-1152 ATAGTTVKL
+1152 
-1161 TATPAE
+1161 
-1167 GYTLDYFTLD
+1167 
-1177 GARINGD
+1177 
-1184 TFIMPARN
+1184 IMPARN

-1226 TTVKL
+1226 TTIEL

-1245 LDGARINGDTFIM
+1245 LDGERINGNTFSM

-1277 VVQPTG
+1277 VVQPT
-1283 GTVSASATS
+1283 
-1292 ATAGTTVKLTAT
+1292 
-1304 PAEGYTLDYFTLDG
+1304 
-1318 ARING
+1318 
-1323 DTFIMPAR
+1323 
-1331 NVEVSAVFTANA
+1331 
-1343 YSITVVQPA
+1343 

-1392 GGTFTMPARDVIVT
+1392 GSSFTMPAHDVMVT

-1424 IYYSNK
+1424 IYYFNK

-1486 GENSNLNTSSWDV
+1486 GESSNLNTSSWDV

-1568 YPYYLNVY
+1568 YPYHLNVY

>member
-1 MRVNTI
+1 M
-7 KKIIAAILAAVLCF
+7 IL
-21 GVLPSRSF
+21 
-29 FNTLSAVVKAANAD
+29 N
-43 SLNEAYADGTSLM
+43 
-56 PIGPAFTVDTLLSW
+56 
-70 EPTND
+70 
-75 PDSDY
+75 
-80 SRSVVPLADRY
+80 
-91 TGFTVNDYANPDAK
+91 
-105 LMVCSL
+105 
-111 ANSKHDATNAQGQE
+111 
-125 SFSSYAF
+125 
-132 NYWQYATSFVYWSG
+132 SFV
-146 SKRGQVVVPT
+146 
-156 GEFTDAAH
+156 
-164 TNGVPVMGTIFFDW
+164 
-178 GGNSSV
+178 
-184 VENFVRNYRSVAD
+184 
-197 KLIEVM
+197 
-203 EYYGFDGYFFNEET
+203 
-217 AVDYTT
+217 
-223 AGNLRSMIAYMR
+223 
-235 QQRPNMLIGW
+235 
-245 YDSITDSGNL
+245 
-255 SYQDAVN
+255 
-262 GSNSGWVS
+262 
-270 AGVNEFFMNY
+270 
-280 NWTTQDV
+280 
-287 NTTVS
+287 TV
-292 TMQGLGKSQ
+292 
-301 YEAFAGLDVQ
+301 
-311 QNCMNT
+311 
-317 NFSSNYLLNNNNNK
+317 
-331 LKLSLAL
+331 
-338 YCPNST
+338 
-344 MGLSGDGADFHEVER
+344 
-359 QFYVNGGDPRST
+359 
-371 SSSGWA
+371 
-377 GMSRFFA
+377 
-384 DHTTIISAPFVTNFN
+384 
-399 SGHGKAFYI
+399 
-408 DGVKSRDAEWSY
+408 
-420 QSVQDVMPTWTW
+420 
-432 IIDSN
+432 
-437 GQKLS
+437 
-442 GAYDFEDAYNGGS
+442 
-455 SIKFYGSL
+455 
-463 TANKPNNIMLYST
+463 
-476 NLDINGSTNIAVTA
+476 
-490 KNDRGLMKLVAYY
+490 
-503 GDSSTSSYANCQ
+503 
-515 KATFALDASSG
+515 
-526 GWTTSNVSLASLSGK
+526 
-541 KLYAIGFEIGGTSN
+541 
-555 VSDYQVNIG
+555 YQVNIG

-601 GNNASTYEIYR
+601 GNNASSYEIYR

-633 NLVRN
+633 KLVRN
-638 DDQAD
+638 DDHAD

-697 QNDGEPASKAIDGTS
+697 QNDGEPAWKAIDGTS
-712 ENGSKWCATNAQSGW
+712 ENGSKWCATNARSGW

-753 NMNTIAFSVQYK
+753 DMNTIAFSVQYK
-765 SGNNWVTAYSTNNNS
+765 SGNNWVTVYSTTNNS

-795 WRLYISNSGSSAWG
+795 WRLYIYNSGSSAWG

-815 WQMFETTER
+815 WQMFESTER
-824 NRTDI
+824 ERSDI

-854 GSTVR
+854 SSTVR

-902 GKQEESIKLST
+902 GVQEESIKLST

-924 SITVVQPANG
+924 SINVVQPANG
-934 TVSASATSATAGT
+934 SVAASATSATAGT

-953 TPAEGYT
+953 NPE
-960 LDYFTLDGARING
+960 
-973 DTFIMPARNVE
+973 
-984 VSAVFTANAY
+984 
-994 SITVVQ
+994 
-1000 PTGGTVS
+1000 
-1007 ASATSATAGTTVKL
+1007 
-1021 TATPAEGYTLDYF
+1021 
-1034 TLDGARING
+1034 
-1043 NTFSMPARNVEV
+1043 
-1055 SAVFTANA
+1055 
-1063 YSITVVQPTGGT
+1063 
-1075 VSASTTSAAAGT
+1075 
-1087 TIELTATPAEG
+1087 EG
-1098 YTLDYFTLDGERIN
+1098 YTLDYFTLDGE
-1112 GDTFSMPARNVEV
+1112 
-1125 SAVFTANAYSIT
+1125 
-1137 VVQPTGGTVSASATS
+1137 
-1152 ATAGTTVKL
+1152 
-1161 TATPAE
+1161 
-1167 GYTLDYFTLD
+1167 
-1177 GARINGD
+1177 
-1184 TFIMPARN
+1184 
-1192 VEVSAVFT
+1192 
-1200 ANAYSITVVQPT
+1200 
-1212 GGTVSA
+1212 
-1218 SATSATAG
+1218 
-1226 TTVKL
+1226 
-1231 TATPAEGYTLDYFT
+1231 
-1245 LDGARINGDTFIM
+1245 
-1258 PARNV
+1258 
-1263 EVSAVFTANAYSIT
+1263 
-1277 VVQPTG
+1277 
-1283 GTVSASATS
+1283 
-1292 ATAGTTVKLTAT
+1292 
-1304 PAEGYTLDYFTLDG
+1304 
-1318 ARING
+1318 RING

-1352 GGTVSASKLSA
+1352 NGTVSASKLSA

-1450 READKW
+1450 PEADKW
-1456 HASGVNGWVAFDIH
+1456 HASGINGWVAFDIH

-1486 GENSNLNTSSWDV
+1486 GEASNLNTSSWDV

-1543 SIDHIDMPEAR
+1543 SVDHIDMPEAR

>member
-235 QQRPNMLIGW
+235 QQKPNMLIGW

-262 GSNSGWVS
+262 GYNSGWVS

-280 NWTTQDV
+280 NWTTQEV

-292 TMQGLGKSQ
+292 TMQNLGKSQ

-317 NFSSNYLLNNNNNK
+317 YFSSNYLLNNNK

-455 SIKFYGSL
+455 SIKFHGSL

-515 KATFALDASSG
+515 KAAFALDSSSG

-601 GNNASTYEIYR
+601 GNNASSYEIYR

-697 QNDGEPASKAIDGTS
+697 QNDGEPAWKAIDGTS
-712 ENGSKWCATNAQSGW
+712 ENGSKWCATNKQSGW
-727 MTIKLDQPRTIKRIR
+727 MTIKLDQPRTI
-742 IEHAEYGGEAQ
+742 IEHAQYGGEAQ

-765 SGNNWVTAYSTNNNS
+765 SGNNWVTVYSTNNNS

-795 WRLYISNSGSSAWG
+795 WRLDISNSGSSAWG

-840 KGASDTFSLTHAPT
+840 NGASDTFSLTHAPT

-934 TVSASATSATAGT
+934 
-947 TVKLTA
+947 
-953 TPAEGYT
+953 
-960 LDYFTLDGARING
+960 
-973 DTFIMPARNVE
+973 M
-984 VSAVFTANAY
+984 
-994 SITVVQ
+994 
-1000 PTGGTVS
+1000 
-1007 ASATSATAGTTVKL
+1007 
-1021 TATPAEGYTLDYF
+1021 
-1034 TLDGARING
+1034 
-1043 NTFSMPARNVEV
+1043 
-1055 SAVFTANA
+1055 
-1063 YSITVVQPTGGT
+1063 
-1075 VSASTTSAAAGT
+1075 
-1087 TIELTATPAEG
+1087 
-1098 YTLDYFTLDGERIN
+1098 
-1112 GDTFSMPARNVEV
+1112 
-1125 SAVFTANAYSIT
+1125 
-1137 VVQPTGGTVSASATS
+1137 
-1152 ATAGTTVKL
+1152 
-1161 TATPAE
+1161 
-1167 GYTLDYFTLD
+1167 
-1177 GARINGD
+1177 
-1184 TFIMPARN
+1184 
-1192 VEVSAVFT
+1192 
-1200 ANAYSITVVQPT
+1200 
-1212 GGTVSA
+1212 
-1218 SATSATAG
+1218 
-1226 TTVKL
+1226 
-1231 TATPAEGYTLDYFT
+1231 
-1245 LDGARINGDTFIM
+1245 
-1258 PARNV
+1258 
-1263 EVSAVFTANAYSIT
+1263 
-1277 VVQPTG
+1277 
-1283 GTVSASATS
+1283 
-1292 ATAGTTVKLTAT
+1292 
-1304 PAEGYTLDYFTLDG
+1304 
-1318 ARING
+1318 
-1323 DTFIMPAR
+1323 
-1331 NVEVSAVFTANA
+1331 
-1343 YSITVVQPA
+1343 
-1352 GGTVSASKLSA
+1352 VSASKLSA

-1377 GYELSHYVV
+1377 GYELSHYVI

-1424 IYYSNK
+1424 VYYSNK

-1456 HASGVNGWVAFDIH
+1456 HASGINGWVAFDIH

-1486 GENSNLNTSSWDV
+1486 GEDSNLNTSSWDV

-1568 YPYYLNVY
+1568 YPYHLNVY

>member
-7 KKIIAAILAAVLCF
+7 KKIIAAILAAVFCF

-235 QQRPNMLIGW
+235 QQKPNMLIGW

-292 TMQGLGKSQ
+292 TMQNLGKSQ

-317 NFSSNYLLNNNNNK
+317 YFSSNYLLNNSNK

-601 GNNASTYEIYR
+601 GNNASSYEIYR

-643 VTIEVVPVNAN
+643 VTVEVVPVNAN

-665 DWPYENGD
+665 DWLYENGD

-697 QNDGEPASKAIDGTS
+697 QNDGEPAWKAIDGTS
-712 ENGSKWCATNAQSGW
+712 ENGSKWCATNARSGW

-765 SGNNWVTAYSTNNNS
+765 SGNNWVTVYSTNNNS

-795 WRLYISNSGSSAWG
+795 WRLYIYNSGSSAWG

-815 WQMFETTER
+815 WQMFESTER
-824 NRTDI
+824 ERSDI

-854 GSTVR
+854 SSTVR

-902 GKQEESIKLST
+902 GVQEESIKLST

-924 SITVVQPANG
+924 SINVVQPANG
-934 TVSASATSATAGT
+934 SVAASA
-947 TVKLTA
+947 
-953 TPAEGYT
+953 
-960 LDYFTLDGARING
+960 
-973 DTFIMPARNVE
+973 
-984 VSAVFTANAY
+984 
-994 SITVVQ
+994 
-1000 PTGGTVS
+1000 
-1007 ASATSATAGTTVKL
+1007 
-1021 TATPAEGYTLDYF
+1021 
-1034 TLDGARING
+1034 
-1043 NTFSMPARNVEV
+1043 
-1055 SAVFTANA
+1055 
-1063 YSITVVQPTGGT
+1063 
-1075 VSASTTSAAAGT
+1075 TSAAAGT
-1087 TIELTATPAEG
+1087 IIELAATPAEG
-1098 YTLDYFTLDGERIN
+1098 YTLDYFTLDGE
-1112 GDTFSMPARNVEV
+1112 
-1125 SAVFTANAYSIT
+1125 
-1137 VVQPTGGTVSASATS
+1137 
-1152 ATAGTTVKL
+1152 
-1161 TATPAE
+1161 
-1167 GYTLDYFTLD
+1167 
-1177 GARINGD
+1177 
-1184 TFIMPARN
+1184 
-1192 VEVSAVFT
+1192 
-1200 ANAYSITVVQPT
+1200 
-1212 GGTVSA
+1212 
-1218 SATSATAG
+1218 
-1226 TTVKL
+1226 
-1231 TATPAEGYTLDYFT
+1231 
-1245 LDGARINGDTFIM
+1245 
-1258 PARNV
+1258 
-1263 EVSAVFTANAYSIT
+1263 
-1277 VVQPTG
+1277 
-1283 GTVSASATS
+1283 
-1292 ATAGTTVKLTAT
+1292 
-1304 PAEGYTLDYFTLDG
+1304 
-1318 ARING
+1318 RING

-1352 GGTVSASKLSA
+1352 GGTVSASATSAAAGTTVKLTATPAEGYTLDYFTLDGERINGDTFIMPARNVDVSAVFTANAYSITVVQPTGGTVSASKLSA

-1456 HASGVNGWVAFDIH
+1456 HASGINGWVAFDIH

-1486 GENSNLNTSSWDV
+1486 GEGSDLNTSSWDV

-1529 WKRIHVTTGNTADI
+1529 WKKIHVTNGNTADI
-1543 SIDHIDMPEAR
+1543 SVDHIDMPEAR

>member
-7 KKIIAAILAAVLCF
+7 KKIIAAILAAVFCF

-217 AVDYTT
+217 GVDYTT

-317 NFSSNYLLNNNNNK
+317 NFSSNYLLNNSNK

-601 GNNASTYEIYR
+601 GNNASSYEIYR

-643 VTIEVVPVNAN
+643 VTVEVVPVNAN

-712 ENGSKWCATNAQSGW
+712 ENGSKWCATNKQSGW

-742 IEHAEYGGEAQ
+742 IEHAQYGGESQ
-753 NMNTIAFSVQYK
+753 DMNTIAFSVQYK
-765 SGNNWVTAYSTNNNS
+765 SGNNWVTVYSTNNNS

-795 WRLYISNSGSSAWG
+795 WRLYINNSGSSAWG

-859 LYLRDAN
+859 LYLRDAS

-924 SITVVQPANG
+924 SINVVQPANG
-934 TVSASATSATAGT
+934 SVAASATSATAGT
-947 TVKLTA
+947 TVKLTANPAEGYTLDYFTLDGARINGDTFIMPARNVEVSAVFTANAYSITVVQPANGSVAASATSATAGTTIELAATPAEGYTLDYFTLDGARINGDTFIMPARNVEVSAVFTANAYSITVVQPTNGTVSASATFATAGTTIELTA

-1000 PTGGTVS
+1000 PT
-1007 ASATSATAGTTVKL
+1007 
-1021 TATPAEGYTLDYF
+1021 
-1034 TLDGARING
+1034 
-1043 NTFSMPARNVEV
+1043 
-1055 SAVFTANA
+1055 
-1063 YSITVVQPTGGT
+1063 
-1075 VSASTTSAAAGT
+1075 
-1087 TIELTATPAEG
+1087 
-1098 YTLDYFTLDGERIN
+1098 
-1112 GDTFSMPARNVEV
+1112 
-1125 SAVFTANAYSIT
+1125 
-1137 VVQPTGGTVSASATS
+1137 
-1152 ATAGTTVKL
+1152 
-1161 TATPAE
+1161 
-1167 GYTLDYFTLD
+1167 
-1177 GARINGD
+1177 
-1184 TFIMPARN
+1184 
-1192 VEVSAVFT
+1192 
-1200 ANAYSITVVQPT
+1200 
-1212 GGTVSA
+1212 
-1218 SATSATAG
+1218 
-1226 TTVKL
+1226 
-1231 TATPAEGYTLDYFT
+1231 
-1245 LDGARINGDTFIM
+1245 
-1258 PARNV
+1258 
-1263 EVSAVFTANAYSIT
+1263 
-1277 VVQPTG
+1277 
-1283 GTVSASATS
+1283 
-1292 ATAGTTVKLTAT
+1292 
-1304 PAEGYTLDYFTLDG
+1304 
-1318 ARING
+1318 
-1323 DTFIMPAR
+1323 
-1331 NVEVSAVFTANA
+1331 
-1343 YSITVVQPA
+1343 

-1424 IYYSNK
+1424 VYYSNK

-1450 READKW
+1450 PEADKW
-1456 HASGVNGWVAFDIH
+1456 HASGINGWVAFDIH

-1481 HAGSA
+1481 HAGFA
-1486 GENSNLNTSSWDV
+1486 GEGSDLNTSSWDV

-1568 YPYYLNVY
+1568 YPYHLNVY

>member
-217 AVDYTT
+217 GVDYTT

-262 GSNSGWVS
+262 GYNSGWVS

-292 TMQGLGKSQ
+292 TMQNLGKSQ

-317 NFSSNYLLNNNNNK
+317 YFSSNYLLNNSNK

-503 GDSSTSSYANCQ
+503 GDSSTSSYANCE

-601 GNNASTYEIYR
+601 GNNASSYEIYR

-697 QNDGEPASKAIDGTS
+697 QNDGEPAWKAIDGTS
-712 ENGSKWCATNAQSGW
+712 ENGSKWCATNARSGW

-753 NMNTIAFSVQYK
+753 DMNTIAFSVQYK
-765 SGNNWVTAYSTNNNS
+765 SGNNWVTVYSTNSNS
-780 SAVTD
+780 SDVTD

-815 WQMFETTER
+815 WQMFESTER
-824 NRTDI
+824 ERSDI

-902 GKQEESIKLST
+902 GVQEESIKLST

-924 SITVVQPANG
+924 SITVVQPAGG
-934 TVSASATSATAGT
+934 TVSASATSAAAGT

-960 LDYFTLDGARING
+960 LDYFTLDG
-973 DTFIMPARNVE
+973 E
-984 VSAVFTANAY
+984 
-994 SITVVQ
+994 
-1000 PTGGTVS
+1000 
-1007 ASATSATAGTTVKL
+1007 
-1021 TATPAEGYTLDYF
+1021 
-1034 TLDGARING
+1034 
-1043 NTFSMPARNVEV
+1043 
-1055 SAVFTANA
+1055 
-1063 YSITVVQPTGGT
+1063 
-1075 VSASTTSAAAGT
+1075 
-1087 TIELTATPAEG
+1087 
-1098 YTLDYFTLDGERIN
+1098 
-1112 GDTFSMPARNVEV
+1112 
-1125 SAVFTANAYSIT
+1125 
-1137 VVQPTGGTVSASATS
+1137 
-1152 ATAGTTVKL
+1152 
-1161 TATPAE
+1161 
-1167 GYTLDYFTLD
+1167 
-1177 GARINGD
+1177 
-1184 TFIMPARN
+1184 
-1192 VEVSAVFT
+1192 
-1200 ANAYSITVVQPT
+1200 
-1212 GGTVSA
+1212 
-1218 SATSATAG
+1218 
-1226 TTVKL
+1226 
-1231 TATPAEGYTLDYFT
+1231 
-1245 LDGARINGDTFIM
+1245 
-1258 PARNV
+1258 
-1263 EVSAVFTANAYSIT
+1263 
-1277 VVQPTG
+1277 
-1283 GTVSASATS
+1283 
-1292 ATAGTTVKLTAT
+1292 
-1304 PAEGYTLDYFTLDG
+1304 
-1318 ARING
+1318 RING

-1352 GGTVSASKLSA
+1352 NGTVSASKLSA

-1450 READKW
+1450 PEADKW
-1456 HASGVNGWVAFDIH
+1456 HASGINGWVAFDIH

-1543 SIDHIDMPEAR
+1543 SVDHIDMPEAR

>member
-178 GGNSSV
+178 NGDSSV

-217 AVDYTT
+217 GVDYTT

-262 GSNSGWVS
+262 GYNSGWVS

-292 TMQGLGKSQ
+292 TMQNLGKSQ

-317 NFSSNYLLNNNNNK
+317 YFSSNYLLNNSNK

-432 IIDSN
+432 IVDSN

-601 GNNASTYEIYR
+601 GNNASSYEIYR

-633 NLVRN
+633 KLVRN

-697 QNDGEPASKAIDGTS
+697 QNDGEPAWKAIDGTS
-712 ENGSKWCATNAQSGW
+712 ENGSKWCATNARSGW

-753 NMNTIAFSVQYK
+753 DMNTIAFSVQYK
-765 SGNNWVTAYSTNNNS
+765 SGNNWVTVYSTTNNS

-795 WRLYISNSGSSAWG
+795 WRLYIYNSGSSAWG

-815 WQMFETTER
+815 WQMFESTER
-824 NRTDI
+824 ERSDI

-854 GSTVR
+854 SSTVR

-902 GKQEESIKLST
+902 GVQEESIKLST

-924 SITVVQPANG
+924 SINVVQPANG
-934 TVSASATSATAGT
+934 SVAASA
-947 TVKLTA
+947 
-953 TPAEGYT
+953 
-960 LDYFTLDGARING
+960 
-973 DTFIMPARNVE
+973 
-984 VSAVFTANAY
+984 
-994 SITVVQ
+994 
-1000 PTGGTVS
+1000 
-1007 ASATSATAGTTVKL
+1007 
-1021 TATPAEGYTLDYF
+1021 
-1034 TLDGARING
+1034 
-1043 NTFSMPARNVEV
+1043 
-1055 SAVFTANA
+1055 
-1063 YSITVVQPTGGT
+1063 
-1075 VSASTTSAAAGT
+1075 TSAAAGT
-1087 TIELTATPAEG
+1087 IIELAATPAEG
-1098 YTLDYFTLDGERIN
+1098 YTLDYFTLDGE
-1112 GDTFSMPARNVEV
+1112 
-1125 SAVFTANAYSIT
+1125 
-1137 VVQPTGGTVSASATS
+1137 
-1152 ATAGTTVKL
+1152 
-1161 TATPAE
+1161 
-1167 GYTLDYFTLD
+1167 
-1177 GARINGD
+1177 
-1184 TFIMPARN
+1184 
-1192 VEVSAVFT
+1192 
-1200 ANAYSITVVQPT
+1200 
-1212 GGTVSA
+1212 
-1218 SATSATAG
+1218 
-1226 TTVKL
+1226 
-1231 TATPAEGYTLDYFT
+1231 
-1245 LDGARINGDTFIM
+1245 
-1258 PARNV
+1258 
-1263 EVSAVFTANAYSIT
+1263 
-1277 VVQPTG
+1277 
-1283 GTVSASATS
+1283 
-1292 ATAGTTVKLTAT
+1292 
-1304 PAEGYTLDYFTLDG
+1304 
-1318 ARING
+1318 RING

-1352 GGTVSASKLSA
+1352 GGTVSASATSAAAGTTVKLTATPAEGYTLDYFTLDGERINGNTFSMPARNVEVSAVFTANAYSITVVQPAGGTVTASKLSA

-1456 HASGVNGWVAFDIH
+1456 HASGINGWVAFDIH

-1486 GENSNLNTSSWDV
+1486 GEGSDLNTSSWDV

-1529 WKRIHVTTGNTADI
+1529 WKKIHVTNGNTADI
-1543 SIDHIDMPEAR
+1543 SVDHIDMPEAR

>member
-1 MRVNTI
+1 M
-7 KKIIAAILAAVLCF
+7 IL
-21 GVLPSRSF
+21 
-29 FNTLSAVVKAANAD
+29 N
-43 SLNEAYADGTSLM
+43 
-56 PIGPAFTVDTLLSW
+56 
-70 EPTND
+70 
-75 PDSDY
+75 
-80 SRSVVPLADRY
+80 
-91 TGFTVNDYANPDAK
+91 
-105 LMVCSL
+105 
-111 ANSKHDATNAQGQE
+111 
-125 SFSSYAF
+125 
-132 NYWQYATSFVYWSG
+132 SFV
-146 SKRGQVVVPT
+146 
-156 GEFTDAAH
+156 
-164 TNGVPVMGTIFFDW
+164 
-178 GGNSSV
+178 
-184 VENFVRNYRSVAD
+184 
-197 KLIEVM
+197 
-203 EYYGFDGYFFNEET
+203 
-217 AVDYTT
+217 
-223 AGNLRSMIAYMR
+223 
-235 QQRPNMLIGW
+235 
-245 YDSITDSGNL
+245 
-255 SYQDAVN
+255 
-262 GSNSGWVS
+262 
-270 AGVNEFFMNY
+270 
-280 NWTTQDV
+280 
-287 NTTVS
+287 TV
-292 TMQGLGKSQ
+292 
-301 YEAFAGLDVQ
+301 
-311 QNCMNT
+311 
-317 NFSSNYLLNNNNNK
+317 
-331 LKLSLAL
+331 
-338 YCPNST
+338 
-344 MGLSGDGADFHEVER
+344 
-359 QFYVNGGDPRST
+359 
-371 SSSGWA
+371 
-377 GMSRFFA
+377 
-384 DHTTIISAPFVTNFN
+384 
-399 SGHGKAFYI
+399 
-408 DGVKSRDAEWSY
+408 
-420 QSVQDVMPTWTW
+420 
-432 IIDSN
+432 
-437 GQKLS
+437 
-442 GAYDFEDAYNGGS
+442 
-455 SIKFYGSL
+455 
-463 TANKPNNIMLYST
+463 
-476 NLDINGSTNIAVTA
+476 
-490 KNDRGLMKLVAYY
+490 
-503 GDSSTSSYANCQ
+503 
-515 KATFALDASSG
+515 
-526 GWTTSNVSLASLSGK
+526 
-541 KLYAIGFEIGGTSN
+541 
-555 VSDYQVNIG
+555 YQVNIG

-594 EARIKWN
+594 EVRIKWN
-601 GNNASTYEIYR
+601 GNNASSYEIYR

-643 VTIEVVPVNAN
+643 VTVEVVPVNAN

-673 TEKLSDVTVPVN
+673 TERLSDITEPVN
-685 ICPLAEVTGYSA
+685 VCLNATVTGYSA
-697 QNDGEPASKAIDGTS
+697 QNDGEPAWKAIDGTS
-712 ENGSKWCATNAQSGW
+712 ENGSKWCATNARSGW

-742 IEHAEYGGEAQ
+742 IEHAQYGGEAQ

-924 SITVVQPANG
+924 SINVVQPANG
-934 TVSASATSATAGT
+934 SVAASATFATAGT
-947 TVKLTA
+947 TIELTA

-973 DTFIMPARNVE
+973 DTFIMPARNVD

-1000 PTGGTVS
+1000 PT
-1007 ASATSATAGTTVKL
+1007 
-1021 TATPAEGYTLDYF
+1021 
-1034 TLDGARING
+1034 
-1043 NTFSMPARNVEV
+1043 
-1055 SAVFTANA
+1055 
-1063 YSITVVQPTGGT
+1063 
-1075 VSASTTSAAAGT
+1075 
-1087 TIELTATPAEG
+1087 
-1098 YTLDYFTLDGERIN
+1098 
-1112 GDTFSMPARNVEV
+1112 
-1125 SAVFTANAYSIT
+1125 
-1137 VVQPTGGTVSASATS
+1137 
-1152 ATAGTTVKL
+1152 
-1161 TATPAE
+1161 
-1167 GYTLDYFTLD
+1167 
-1177 GARINGD
+1177 
-1184 TFIMPARN
+1184 
-1192 VEVSAVFT
+1192 
-1200 ANAYSITVVQPT
+1200 
-1212 GGTVSA
+1212 
-1218 SATSATAG
+1218 
-1226 TTVKL
+1226 
-1231 TATPAEGYTLDYFT
+1231 
-1245 LDGARINGDTFIM
+1245 
-1258 PARNV
+1258 
-1263 EVSAVFTANAYSIT
+1263 
-1277 VVQPTG
+1277 
-1283 GTVSASATS
+1283 
-1292 ATAGTTVKLTAT
+1292 
-1304 PAEGYTLDYFTLDG
+1304 
-1318 ARING
+1318 
-1323 DTFIMPAR
+1323 
-1331 NVEVSAVFTANA
+1331 
-1343 YSITVVQPA
+1343 

-1386 NGAANN
+1386 NGAANS

-1424 IYYSNK
+1424 IYYFNK

-1450 READKW
+1450 PEADKW

-1486 GENSNLNTSSWDV
+1486 DEDSNLNTSSWDV

-1543 SIDHIDMPEAR
+1543 SVDHIDMPEAR

-1568 YPYYLNVY
+1568 YPYHLNVY

>member
-235 QQRPNMLIGW
+235 QQKPNMLIGW

-292 TMQGLGKSQ
+292 TMQNLGKSQ

-317 NFSSNYLLNNNNNK
+317 YFSSNYLLNNSNK

-384 DHTTIISAPFVTNFN
+384 DHTTIVSAPFVTNFN

-515 KATFALDASSG
+515 KAAFALDASSG

-601 GNNASTYEIYR
+601 GNNASSYEIYR

-697 QNDGEPASKAIDGTS
+697 QNDGEPAWKAIDGTS
-712 ENGSKWCATNAQSGW
+712 ENGSKWCATNARSGW

-765 SGNNWVTAYSTNNNS
+765 SGNNWVTVYSTNSNS

-902 GKQEESIKLST
+902 GVQEESIKLST

-924 SITVVQPANG
+924 SINVVQPANG
-934 TVSASATSATAGT
+934 SVAASATSATAGT
-947 TVKLTA
+947 TVELTA
-953 TPAEGYT
+953 SPAEGYT
-960 LDYFTLDGARING
+960 LDYFTLDG
-973 DTFIMPARNVE
+973 E
-984 VSAVFTANAY
+984 
-994 SITVVQ
+994 
-1000 PTGGTVS
+1000 
-1007 ASATSATAGTTVKL
+1007 
-1021 TATPAEGYTLDYF
+1021 
-1034 TLDGARING
+1034 RING

-1063 YSITVVQPTGGT
+1063 YSITVVQP
-1075 VSASTTSAAAGT
+1075 A
-1087 TIELTATPAEG
+1087 
-1098 YTLDYFTLDGERIN
+1098 
-1112 GDTFSMPARNVEV
+1112 
-1125 SAVFTANAYSIT
+1125 
-1137 VVQPTGGTVSASATS
+1137 GGTVSASATS

-1161 TATPAE
+1161 TA
-1167 GYTLDYFTLD
+1167 
-1177 GARINGD
+1177 N
-1184 TFIMPARN
+1184 
-1192 VEVSAVFT
+1192 
-1200 ANAYSITVVQPT
+1200 
-1212 GGTVSA
+1212 
-1218 SATSATAG
+1218 
-1226 TTVKL
+1226 
-1231 TATPAEGYTLDYFT
+1231 
-1245 LDGARINGDTFIM
+1245 
-1258 PARNV
+1258 
-1263 EVSAVFTANAYSIT
+1263 
-1277 VVQPTG
+1277 
-1283 GTVSASATS
+1283 
-1292 ATAGTTVKLTAT
+1292 

-1424 IYYSNK
+1424 VYYSNK

-1450 READKW
+1450 PEADKW
-1456 HASGVNGWVAFDIH
+1456 HASGINGWVAFDIH

-1481 HAGSA
+1481 HAGFA
-1486 GENSNLNTSSWDV
+1486 GEGSDLNTSSWDV

-1529 WKRIHVTTGNTADI
+1529 WKRVHVTTGNTADI

-1568 YPYYLNVY
+1568 YPYHLNVY